1 MERYLGVSA
10 STPANATNAT
20 ATPEAASYVELVM
33 ERLAVVALLALVTLL
48 TAVVNGA
55 VIAAICTTRK
65 LHLPANYLICSLAVT
80 DFLVSVLVMPISIL
94 YITTETWLL
103 GPFVC
108 EAWLSVDMTCCTC
121 SILHLCV
128 IALDRYWAITKAIEY
143 ARKRTPRRAC
153 VMVAVVWVIS
163 IFITIPPLFWRQRG
177 DGTGPQQCIIEHDHV
192 GYTIYSTFGAFYIP
206 MTLIL
211 ILYSR
216 IYSAAKTLYQKRG
229 SSRHLSSRSTD
240 STNSLNHC
248 RVTHA
253 FCVSDVSNSDHTAE
267 LERNHV
273 AVRVPA
279 LDMET
284 PELDERNQ
292 ICTSRERKAARI
304 LGLILGAFILCWL
317 PFFLKEL
324 LVGLNVLSPSP
335 HVSDA
340 LTWLGY
346 INSLI
351 NPLLYTSFN
360 EDFKQAFKKLFRL
373 PSVVSRDSPSTSG
386 RTAIGRHVT
395 RCAYAAELEV
405 KMADEEAE
413 QDRSE
418 RSDPSSAL
426 NALTTRL
433 EALAA
438 ALKNSQESPE
448 ERASQYCYEFCQT
461 LVEYASLWRIEEEPL
476 PVLEVYIIALLSF
489 AQASPYL
496 STECEEVPVVLERL
510 SLGCAELLL
519 SLPRNIPDAL
529 WDRFRSS
536 VQIAHPLVQEKG
548 INNLMILS
556 AIAQEQGVWSNPT
569 LQGILTNDMPPQE
582 KVCEFLT
589 LEGQTLLRMRVKHLI
604 KESCVN
610 QAASLAKACAE
621 FSEFEEKGHF
631 KQMYLVCLCT
641 AAPQDVVMEELSRVD
656 CRDALEMICNL
667 EADGDEKAA
676 FTLCSGFLTRQILQE
691 DSYCAWQLTLFWGK
705 LLKRLETS
713 EQGFLDRC
721 RQMSFLSKTVF
732 HLLFFIKVIQ
742 SEMGKV
748 GLMTCVELC
757 IRALRLESCEGNT
770 KATVCKTISC
780 LLPSDLEVK
789 RACQLTEFL
798 LEPTVDSYYAVET
811 LYNEPDQKLDEE
823 DLPVPN
829 SLRCELLLVLKT
841 QWPFDPEFWNWKALK
856 RHCLGLMGEEA
867 SIVSSID
874 ELNDGDPEGLGE
886 ETGIF
891 SEEFKDVSQRFVD
904 ATNELN
910 EIADQKQKNREMKKL
925 REKGFVSARFR
936 NWQAYMQYCVLC
948 DKEFLGHRIVRH
960 AQTHF
965 KDGHYSCPICME
977 TFETR
982 ETLEPHVASHV
993 KLSCKERLAA
1003 MKTTKQLAN
1012 PKTAAP
1018 VIAALKAKSNENQ
1031 VRKTKT
1037 KNNSGGQS
1045 NKLSNGNANDSCEGN
1060 ICPVHSCRRGFKYF
1074 RNLVAHVKDHGDN
1087 EEAKRFLEMQSTKV
1101 VCQYCRRQFV
1111 SVDHLNDHLQMH
1123 CGTKPYI
1130 CIQVNCKAS
1139 FDSNAELIVHKKDHP
1154 VFKAK
1159 CMFPGCGKIFHEAY
1173 KLYDHEAQHYKTFTC
1188 KAPDCGKVFHSQ
1200 SELDLHAEG
1209 HVKKVEDQGTDSQS
1223 IQPAEP
1229 HPDHSNQKDQGSA
1242 QPGALSVTHLND
1254 NDTVSQV
1261 DRPSGMVIVKHS
1273 VENMLNSAFAV
1284 SAQEGTSKPEQQ
1296 HINPNP
1302 MHQINDHLGQ
1312 SAVGTHMPHPN
1323 QHRPEESLLEA
1334 LMSDSDPMPS
1344 TSSYQSVLEDFL
1356 PVPPTDGQL
1365 QTAESGATPI
1375 YNNNNDAFRQYNPNP
1390 LPPSQASYQS
1400 LYSSNATTP
1409 TQASHN
1415 ATPLVSLGQML
1426 PPVSQTLPLQMA
1438 SVPNNGQVLENKSV
1452 KPVDTNVVQVVKDKE
1467 RHKCPY
1473 ETCTRDYSSYRSVT
1487 KHMKAV
1493 HPDFYTEWK
1502 LAKKNNPKLR
1512 SLSVNGSRN
1521 SVVKPQQQLGQRVPG
1536 PVVQT
1541 QNPLG
1546 QPPTYPNNCTN
1557 PNYPS
1562 VSSHVAASPGHIR
1575 TSEMDNILDPIVLS
1589 QLGNGTNQPQMAAD
1603 HLWEPRNNSVHQ
1615 QQKCHSQ
1622 SMTQNM
1628 NTLSSSHFT
1637 HMNAASKDNAQ
1648 QRVINYTTLQPHNNP
1663 NVNPAPAQAECVQK
1677 LNGTSDDS
1685 RHSLGNLVPPQQVMS
1700 PNVVAA
1706 VNSVAEANL
1715 GSAQMSVL
1723 PSYTDN
1729 LSSSVPRDASAA
1741 YPQQTNNE
1749 SFSAITSTQSLVKLE
1764 RSGETAI
1771 GLPLPNNESHPSNG
1785 SSQSSQ
1791 SNTGKVSNVGENKKV
1806 KRSRRTKWPAI
1817 IKDGKFICCRCYREF
1832 QSPKSLGGHL
1842 SKRAHCKPFDE
1853 ADLTADLPSSFLDLL
1868 NSPHP
1873 ESSSYV
1879 SLPQPKG
1886 PLDPKLFPNVTF
1898 PQANGTYSSSDK
1910 QTGGVLKQSPLNL
1923 CASSGQEQQTVS
1935 NPCGP
1940 YAQSGRM
1947 SETSVIQH
1955 TGSVKHQ
1962 LQPSYSEMSNQLF
1975 NESVSDPLLSQLLA
1989 DDQSTSSLNSGSSD
2003 HISQI
2008 LQAETLNK
2016 MKDIKEKTTS
2026 SSASDLSN
2034 DGFLASMASLA
2045 QNLVSEKS
2053 VKERLREQILAGD
2066 FHKKSSLPRGSSVDS
2081 SCSQMSVASPVSGDP
2096 QRTSNLIQNAPQSE
2110 QQPVGNTAEV
2120 PAETISQFDDVSTD
2134 DDLIHTISSAFSGS
2148 AVNDQPNHTPVT
2160 KVDEVLEIQ
2169 KALEMLN
2176 LDRELSEVTTDVTVE
2191 SPAVNDEQPNKPES
2205 KELPSEIPSYVK
2217 PFACDANGCT
2227 YSAMTKDALFK
2238 HLVKLHNYTDDM
2250 LTQMKDQFNVAP
2262 FSCQKC
2268 SKSFTR
2274 NSNLKAHYMSVHNF
2288 SKEDIKKMKIR
2299 SQSNHRLPE
2308 GDRGSPCP
2316 VPEIPKSVKNTPLV
2330 DARQQQ
2336 NHVSSASGS
2345 IREDN
2350 VKISQR
2356 VTPSLVQQSA
2366 FASQG
2371 KSLAVGAPTVTPSN
2385 QMPLQPSVIVSGHSS
2400 VTPQMDQNAKGW
2412 FPTKSPVSGPT
2423 HVSPL
2428 KEILPIAPFTQ
2439 NPSAPV
2445 QALNQ
2450 PLDKKPKP
2458 PSKPRV
2464 AKPKE
2469 SPKKTKEKKSEVDD
2483 VFSPYRPYRC
2493 VHQGCVAAFTIQHN
2507 LILHYKAVHQSALP
2521 KFEVN
2526 SQDEQNEEEAE
2537 DKDRNEESDDK
2548 LDVEIKEVDEFRCQV
2563 KDCSCIFQSVPDLL
2577 QHYLLLH
2584 KLALEKAGAMMCSI
2598 NLGRFQCDQ
2607 PNCSETFTA
2616 FWKYINHVDQEHKET
2631 KISKVDPVEGMFRC
2645 PVEGCECAYS
2655 TRSNLL
2661 RHTMKKHQ
2669 DVYKRL
2675 LMNPREGKSGV
2686 KLGRPRK
2693 FEIDVVEKENR
2704 ETNKKPVKKVAVKK
2718 RKTCKNNWTKY
2729 GKPILKTQEEASA
2742 MCTKRLQLQYAC
2754 MIKGC
2759 ETVTSS
2765 ERNIMKHY
2773 LQHGLPKQYLEEQR
2787 SNFIYCKK
2795 IPRSKYKRIASR
2807 SDDTDHSEE
2816 SSIETTENEEV
2827 TEPGQSESEFSKPT
2841 SGKESTEDAD
2851 LSDEK
2856 PSTDTCSE
2864 ISVVVK
2870 RRRGRPRKGDR
2881 ESHKFLGP
2889 KRVTR
2894 LRTATS
2900 SAVNYVDLNSDSTS
2914 SSTTMTQEDASGQ
2927 NTPLSSFK
2935 PMGFEVSFLQFLQET
2950 KTSQKRKATVPLNGS
2965 ARKKTMFHLKTATV
2979 VCKRADANLHSREVL
2994 KLVEFKNP
3002 QKLTSLGN
3010 VTFEVQKVF
3019 SGVFEILL
3027 KQLHEM
3033 RPTVILR
3040 KEN

>member
-1 MERYLGVSA
+1 
-10 STPANATNAT
+10 
-20 ATPEAASYVELVM
+20 
-33 ERLAVVALLALVTLL
+33 
-48 TAVVNGA
+48 
-55 VIAAICTTRK
+55 
-65 LHLPANYLICSLAVT
+65 
-80 DFLVSVLVMPISIL
+80 
-94 YITTETWLL
+94 
-103 GPFVC
+103 
-108 EAWLSVDMTCCTC
+108 
-121 SILHLCV
+121 
-128 IALDRYWAITKAIEY
+128 
-143 ARKRTPRRAC
+143 
-153 VMVAVVWVIS
+153 
-163 IFITIPPLFWRQRG
+163 
-177 DGTGPQQCIIEHDHV
+177 
-192 GYTIYSTFGAFYIP
+192 
-206 MTLIL
+206 
-211 ILYSR
+211 
-216 IYSAAKTLYQKRG
+216 
-229 SSRHLSSRSTD
+229 
-240 STNSLNHC
+240 
-248 RVTHA
+248 
-253 FCVSDVSNSDHTAE
+253 
-267 LERNHV
+267 
-273 AVRVPA
+273 
-279 LDMET
+279 
-284 PELDERNQ
+284 
-292 ICTSRERKAARI
+292 
-304 LGLILGAFILCWL
+304 
-317 PFFLKEL
+317 
-324 LVGLNVLSPSP
+324 
-335 HVSDA
+335 
-340 LTWLGY
+340 
-346 INSLI
+346 
-351 NPLLYTSFN
+351 
-360 EDFKQAFKKLFRL
+360 
-373 PSVVSRDSPSTSG
+373 
-386 RTAIGRHVT
+386 
-395 RCAYAAELEV
+395 
-405 KMADEEAE
+405 MADEEAE
-413 QDRSE
+413 QDRNE

-438 ALKNSQESPE
+438 ALKNSQESPD

-476 PVLEVYIIALLSF
+476 PVLDVYIIALLSF

-496 STECEEVPVVLERL
+496 STQCEEVPVVLERL
-510 SLGCAELLL
+510 SLSCAELLL
-519 SLPRNIPDAL
+519 SLPRNVPDAL

-536 VQIAHPLVQEKG
+536 VQIAHPLGQEKG
-548 INNLMILS
+548 VSNLMILS
-556 AIAQEQGVWSNPT
+556 NIAREQGVWTNPT
-569 LQGILTNDMPPQE
+569 LQGILRNDMPPQE
-582 KVCEFLT
+582 KVCEFLA

-604 KESCVN
+604 KESLVD

-742 SEMGKV
+742 SEIGKA
-748 GLMTCVELC
+748 GLSTCVEIC
-757 IRALRLESCEGNT
+757 IRALRLESCEGT
-770 KATVCKTISC
+770 TTATVCKTLSC
-780 LLPSDLEVK
+780 LLPSDLEIK

-829 SLRCELLLVLKT
+829 SLRCEVLLVLKT

-904 ATNELN
+904 TTNELN

-965 KDGHYSCPICME
+965 KDGRYTCPICME

-1018 VIAALKAKSNENQ
+1018 VIAALKAKSSENQ

-1045 NKLSNGNANDSCEGN
+1045 NKLSNGDASDSCEGN
-1060 ICPVHSCRRGFKYF
+1060 SCPVQSCRRGFKYF

-1130 CIQVNCKAS
+1130 CIQLNCKAS
-1139 FDSNAELIVHKKDHP
+1139 FDSNAELIIHKKDHP

-1188 KAPDCGKVFHSQ
+1188 RAPDCGKVFHSQ

-1209 HVKKVEDQGTDSQS
+1209 HVKKVEGQGTDSPS

-1229 HPDHSNQKDQGSA
+1229 HPDHSNQKDQPDS
-1242 QPGALSVTHLND
+1242 LSVTNLND
-1254 NDTVSQV
+1254 NSTDSQV
-1261 DRPSGMVIVKHS
+1261 DRPSGMVIKHS
-1273 VENMLNSAFAV
+1273 VENMINDAFTV
-1284 SAQEGTSKPEQQ
+1284 SAQDGTSKPEQQ
-1296 HINPNP
+1296 PTNPI
-1302 MHQINDHLGQ
+1302 HQINDHLGQ
-1312 SAVGTHMPHPN
+1312 SAVSTHVPHPN

-1365 QTAESGATPI
+1365 QTVDSGATPL
-1375 YNNNNDAFRQYNPNP
+1375 YNNNNEAFRQYNPNP

-1400 LYSSNATTP
+1400 LYNNNMATP

-1426 PPVSQTLPLQMA
+1426 PPVSQTLPLKITSM
-1438 SVPNNGQVLENKSV
+1438 PNNGQVLENKSV
-1452 KPVDTNVVQVVKDKE
+1452 KPVDTNIVQVVKDKE

-1502 LAKKNNPKLR
+1502 LAKKNNPTSR
-1512 SLSVNGSRN
+1512 SVNGGRN
-1521 SVVKPQQQLGQRVPG
+1521 SVKPKQQLAQRVLG

-1541 QNPLG
+1541 QNPLC
-1546 QPPTYPNNCTN
+1546 QPSPYPNNCTN
-1557 PNYPS
+1557 TNYPS
-1562 VSSHVAASPGHIR
+1562 VSSHVAASPAHIR

-1589 QLGNGTNQPQMAAD
+1589 QLGNGTNQPQMPAD
-1603 HLWEPRNNSVHQ
+1603 HLWDPRNNSVHQ
-1615 QQKCHSQ
+1615 QQTCHSQ
-1622 SMTQNM
+1622 SMTQN
-1628 NTLSSSHFT
+1628 TLSSSHFP
-1637 HMNAASKDNAQ
+1637 HMSAASSDNAQ
-1648 QRVINYTTLQPHNNP
+1648 HRVINYSTLQLHNNP
-1663 NVNPAPAQAECVQK
+1663 NVNPAPAQADSVKK
-1677 LNGTSDDS
+1677 LNGISDDS
-1685 RHSLGNLVPPQQVMS
+1685 LHSLGNLISPQQVMS

-1723 PSYTDN
+1723 PSYVDN
-1729 LSSSVPRDASAA
+1729 LNSSVPRDASAA

-1764 RSGETAI
+1764 GSGETTI
-1771 GLPLPNNESHPSNG
+1771 GLPLVKNEAAPSNG
-1785 SSQSSQ
+1785 SSPSSQ
-1791 SNTGKVSNVGENKKV
+1791 SNTGNVSNVGENKKV

-1817 IKDGKFICCRCYREF
+1817 IKDGKWICSRCYREF

-1842 SKRAHCKPFDE
+1842 SKRAYCKSFDE

-1873 ESSSYV
+1873 ASTSYMN
-1879 SLPQPKG
+1879 LPQPKG

-1898 PQANGTYSSSDK
+1898 PQANGTYTSNDK
-1910 QTGGVLKQSPLNL
+1910 QKGGVLKQSLSNL

-1962 LQPSYSEMSNQLF
+1962 LPANYSEMSNQLF
-1975 NESVSDPLLSQLLA
+1975 NESVRDPLLSQLLA
-1989 DDQSTSSLNSGSSD
+1989 DDRSTSSLNSGSSD
-2003 HISQI
+2003 HVSQI
-2008 LQAETLNK
+2008 FQAETLNDI
-2016 MKDIKEKTTS
+2016 KDIKEKTTNS
-2026 SSASDLSN
+2026 NSSDLSN

-2096 QRTSNLIQNAPQSE
+2096 QRTANLIQNAAQSD
-2110 QQPVGNTAEV
+2110 QQPVGNAAEV
-2120 PAETISQFDDVSTD
+2120 SLETLSQFDDVSTD
-2134 DDLIHTISSAFSGS
+2134 DSLINTISSAFSGS

-2169 KALEMLN
+2169 KALEKLD
-2176 LDRELSEVTTDVTVE
+2176 LDREISEVTTTVE
-2191 SPAVNDEQPNKPES
+2191 SPAVSVEQPKKPES
-2205 KELPSEIPSYVK
+2205 KDLPAAIPTYVK

-2238 HLVKLHNYTDDM
+2238 HLVKLHNYTDEM

-2262 FSCQKC
+2262 FNCQKC
-2268 SKSFTR
+2268 SKAFTR
-2274 NSNLKAHYMSVHNF
+2274 NSNLKAHYVSVHNF
-2288 SKEDIKKMKIR
+2288 TQEEIKKMKFK
-2299 SQSNHRLPE
+2299 SPSNHRLLE
-2308 GDRGSPCP
+2308 SDRGSPCP

-2336 NHVSSASGS
+2336 NHVTCSSGS
-2345 IREDN
+2345 ARENN
-2350 VKISQR
+2350 VKTSR
-2356 VTPSLVQQSA
+2356 CVTPSLIQQSA
-2366 FASQG
+2366 FVSQG
-2371 KSLAVGAPTVTPSN
+2371 KSLEVGTPTVTLPN
-2385 QMPLQPSVIVSGHSS
+2385 QTPFQPSVIVAGRSS
-2400 VTPQMDQNAKGW
+2400 VTPRVDKKAKVW
-2412 FPTKSPVSGPT
+2412 VPTTSPVSGPT
-2423 HVSPL
+2423 HASPL
-2428 KEILPIAPFTQ
+2428 KEILPTAPFTQ

-2445 QALNQ
+2445 QALSQ
-2450 PLDKKPKP
+2450 SLDKKPKP

-2469 SPKKTKEKKSEVDD
+2469 SPKKTKEKKSETDD

-2507 LILHYKAVHQSALP
+2507 LILHYKAVHQSELP

-2537 DKDRNEESDDK
+2537 DKDRNEQNDDK
-2548 LDVEIKEVDEFRCQV
+2548 LDGDVKEVDEFRCQV

-2577 QHYLLLH
+2577 QHYLMLH
-2584 KLALEKAGAMMCSI
+2584 KLPLEKAGAMMCSI

-2631 KISKVDPVEGMFRC
+2631 TISKVDPVEGMFRC

-2693 FEIDVVEKENR
+2693 YEIEVVEKENR
-2704 ETNKKPVKKVAVKK
+2704 ETNKKPVKKLPVKK
-2718 RKTCKNNWTKY
+2718 RKPTKNSWTKY
-2729 GKPILKTQEEASA
+2729 GKPLLKTQEEASA

-2795 IPRSKYKRIASR
+2795 IPRSRYKRIAPR
-2807 SDDTDHSEE
+2807 SDDTENSEE
-2816 SSIETTENEEV
+2816 SSIETTENE
-2827 TEPGQSESEFSKPT
+2827 PNQSESEFSKPT

-2851 LSDEK
+2851 VSDGK

-2870 RRRGRPRKGDR
+2870 RRRGRPRKG
-2881 ESHKFLGP
+2881 ESGSKKSLGP

-2894 LRTATS
+2894 LRTSRS
-2900 SAVNYVDLNSDSTS
+2900 SAVNYVDLNSDSMS
-2914 SSTTMTQEDASGQ
+2914 SSTTVTQEDGSGQ

-2935 PMGFEVSFLQFLQET
+2935 PMGFEVSFLQFLQES
-2950 KTSQKRKATVPLNGS
+2950 KTSQKRKATVPLNGN
-2965 ARKKTMFHLKTATV
+2965 ARKKTTFHLKTATV

>member
-1 MERYLGVSA
+1 M
-10 STPANATNAT
+10 T
-20 ATPEAASYVELVM
+20 
-33 ERLAVVALLALVTLL
+33 
-48 TAVVNGA
+48 
-55 VIAAICTTRK
+55 
-65 LHLPANYLICSLAVT
+65 H
-80 DFLVSVLVMPISIL
+80 SV
-94 YITTETWLL
+94 
-103 GPFVC
+103 
-108 EAWLSVDMTCCTC
+108 
-121 SILHLCV
+121 
-128 IALDRYWAITKAIEY
+128 
-143 ARKRTPRRAC
+143 
-153 VMVAVVWVIS
+153 
-163 IFITIPPLFWRQRG
+163 
-177 DGTGPQQCIIEHDHV
+177 
-192 GYTIYSTFGAFYIP
+192 
-206 MTLIL
+206 
-211 ILYSR
+211 
-216 IYSAAKTLYQKRG
+216 G
-229 SSRHLSSRSTD
+229 S
-240 STNSLNHC
+240 
-248 RVTHA
+248 
-253 FCVSDVSNSDHTAE
+253 
-267 LERNHV
+267 
-273 AVRVPA
+273 
-279 LDMET
+279 
-284 PELDERNQ
+284 
-292 ICTSRERKAARI
+292 
-304 LGLILGAFILCWL
+304 
-317 PFFLKEL
+317 
-324 LVGLNVLSPSP
+324 
-335 HVSDA
+335 
-340 LTWLGY
+340 
-346 INSLI
+346 
-351 NPLLYTSFN
+351 
-360 EDFKQAFKKLFRL
+360 
-373 PSVVSRDSPSTSG
+373 
-386 RTAIGRHVT
+386 HVT

-413 QDRSE
+413 QERGE

-433 EALAA
+433 EDIAA
-438 ALKNSQESPE
+438 ALKNSQVSPD

-461 LVEYASLWRIEEEPL
+461 LVESVSLWRIEDEPL
-476 PVLEVYIIALLSF
+476 SVLDVYVTALMSF

-496 STECEEVPVVLERL
+496 STRCEEVPVLLDRL
-510 SLGCAELLL
+510 SLSCAELLL

-536 VQIAHPLVQEKG
+536 VQVVHPLVQEKE

-556 AIAQEQGVWSNPT
+556 SIAREQGVWSNPT
-569 LQGILTNDMPPQE
+569 LQGILTNNMPPQE
-582 KVCEFLT
+582 KVREFLAV
-589 LEGQTLLRMRVKHLI
+589 EGPALLRMRLKHLI
-604 KESCVN
+604 KESCVD

-621 FSEFEEKGHF
+621 LSEFEEKGHF
-631 KQMYLVCLCT
+631 RQMYLVCLCT

-676 FTLCSGFLTRQILQE
+676 FTLCSGFLTSQILQE

-721 RQMSFLSKTVF
+721 RQISFLSKTVF

-742 SEMGKV
+742 SEMDKA
-748 GLMTCVELC
+748 GLSTCVELC

-874 ELNDGDPEGLGE
+874 ELNDGEPEGLGGD
-886 ETGIF
+886 TSIF
-891 SEEFKDVSQRFVD
+891 SEEFKEVSQRFVD

-910 EIADQKQKNREMKKL
+910 EIEDQRQKNKELKKL

-965 KDGHYSCPICME
+965 KDGCYTCPICTE

-1003 MKTTKQLAN
+1003 MKTSKQLAN

-1018 VIAALKAKSNENQ
+1018 VIAALKAKSSENQ

-1037 KNNSGGQS
+1037 KNNCSGQY
-1045 NKLSNGNANDSCEGN
+1045 NKLSNGDANVSCEGN

-1130 CIQVNCKAS
+1130 CIQLNCKAS
-1139 FDSNAELIVHKKDHP
+1139 FDSNTELIVHKKDHP

-1159 CMFPGCGKIFHEAY
+1159 CMFPGCGKIFHETY

-1209 HVKKVEDQGTDSQS
+1209 HVTKVEGQGTDSQS

-1229 HPDHSNQKDQGSA
+1229 HPDHSNLIDQGCA
-1242 QPGALSVTHLND
+1242 NPGSLSVTHLND
-1254 NDTVSQV
+1254 NSTDSQV
-1261 DRPSGMVIVKHS
+1261 DGPSGMVIKHS
-1273 VENMLNSAFAV
+1273 VENMLSSAFTV
-1284 SAQEGTSKPEQQ
+1284 SDQECVNPGTSKPEQQ
-1296 HINPNP
+1296 HIHQPIP
-1302 MHQINDHLGQ
+1302 QINDHL
-1312 SAVGTHMPHPN
+1312 SAVGPHMPHLN
-1323 QHRPEESLLEA
+1323 QPRPEESLLKT

-1344 TSSYQSVLEDFL
+1344 TSSYKSVLEDFL
-1356 PVPPTDGQL
+1356 PVPPADGQL
-1365 QTAESGATPI
+1365 QTVDSGAAPL
-1375 YNNNNDAFRQYNPNP
+1375 YNNSNELFRQYNPNP
-1390 LPPSQASYQS
+1390 LPPVQASYQS
-1400 LYSSNATTP
+1400 LYSSDMTTP
-1409 TQASHN
+1409 TPASHN

-1426 PPVSQTLPLQMA
+1426 PPVSQTLPPLIA

-1452 KPVDTNVVQVVKDKE
+1452 RPVDTDIIQDKE
-1467 RHKCPY
+1467 RHKCPH
-1473 ETCTRDYSSYRSVT
+1473 ESCTRDYSSYRSVT
-1487 KHMKAV
+1487 KHMRAV
-1493 HPDFYTEWK
+1493 HPDFYTQWK
-1502 LAKKNNPKLR
+1502 LARKKNVGVKSKIR
-1512 SLSVNGSRN
+1512 SVSVNGSRN
-1521 SVVKPQQQLGQRVPG
+1521 TVVKPQIQLGQRVPG
-1536 PVVQT
+1536 PGVQT
-1541 QNPLG
+1541 QNPLV
-1546 QPPTYPNNCTN
+1546 QPAPYTSNCTN

-1562 VSSHVAASPGHIR
+1562 VSSHVTASPGHIR
-1575 TSEMDNILDPIVLS
+1575 TNEMDNILDPIVLS
-1589 QLGNGTNQPQMAAD
+1589 HLGNGTNQPQMAAD
-1603 HLWEPRNNSVHQ
+1603 HLWDPRNNSVLQ
-1615 QQKCHSQ
+1615 QQTCHSQ
-1622 SMTQNM
+1622 SVTQNM
-1628 NTLSSSHFT
+1628 NALPSSHFP
-1637 HMNAASKDNAQ
+1637 HLNAASSDGAQ
-1648 QRVINYTTLQPHNNP
+1648 QRVMSYTTLQPNNNP
-1663 NVNPAPAQAECVQK
+1663 NVNPAPAQADSAQT
-1677 LNGTSDDS
+1677 LNGTSGGS
-1685 RHSLGNLVPPQQVMS
+1685 LHSLCDLIPPQQVMS
-1700 PNVVAA
+1700 PNAPI
-1706 VNSVAEANL
+1706 NSVAETNL

-1723 PSYTDN
+1723 SSYTDN
-1729 LSSSVPRDASAA
+1729 LNNSVPRDSPAD
-1741 YPQQTNNE
+1741 YLQQTNNGL
-1749 SFSAITSTQSLVKLE
+1749 FSAVVKLE
-1764 RSGETAI
+1764 RSGETAV
-1771 GLPLPNNESHPSNG
+1771 GLPLPNNEIPPSNV
-1785 SSQSSQ
+1785 SSPSSQ
-1791 SNTGKVSNVGENKKV
+1791 SNTGNVSNDGGKKRV
-1806 KRSRRTKWPAI
+1806 KRSSRTKWPAI
-1817 IKDGKFICCRCYREF
+1817 IKDGKFICRRCYREF

-1842 SKRAHCKPFDE
+1842 SKRVHCKPFDE
-1853 ADLTADLPSSFLDLL
+1853 TDLTADLPSSFLDLL

-1873 ESSSYV
+1873 TSSSYV
-1879 SLPQPKG
+1879 NLTQPKG

-1898 PQANGTYSSSDK
+1898 PQANGTYASNDK
-1910 QTGGVLKQSPLNL
+1910 QTGGVLKQSPSNL
-1923 CASSGQEQQTVS
+1923 CVSSGQEQQTVS
-1935 NPCGP
+1935 IPCDP
-1940 YAQSGRM
+1940 YTQSSRI

-1955 TGSVKHQ
+1955 TASVKHQ
-1962 LQPSYSEMSNQLF
+1962 LKVTGYSEMSEPLF

-1989 DDQSTSSLNSGSSD
+1989 DDQSTSSLNSGFSD
-2003 HISQI
+2003 HVSQI
-2008 LQAETLNK
+2008 HQTETSNK
-2016 MKDIKEKTTS
+2016 MKEIKEKTPNS
-2026 SSASDLSN
+2026 NASDLSN
-2034 DGFLASMASLA
+2034 DGLLAAMASLA
-2045 QNLVSEKS
+2045 QNLGSEKS

-2066 FHKKSSLPRGSSVDS
+2066 LHKKSSMPRGSSVDS

-2096 QRTSNLIQNAPQSE
+2096 QRISNLNQNESQSE
-2110 QQPVGNTAEV
+2110 QLLAGNTAEGPV
-2120 PAETISQFDDVSTD
+2120 DAVSQLDDISPDDG
-2134 DDLIHTISSAFSGS
+2134 LIHTISSVFSGS
-2148 AVNDQPNHTPVT
+2148 VGNDQPNHTPIT
-2160 KVDEVLEIQ
+2160 RDDEVLEIQ
-2169 KALEMLN
+2169 KALEKLD
-2176 LDRELSEVTTDVTVE
+2176 LDREISEVTRTVD
-2191 SPAVNDEQPNKPES
+2191 SPVVNDEPLNKPES
-2205 KELPSEIPSYVK
+2205 KDLQIKLPSYAK
-2217 PFACDANGCT
+2217 PFACDANGCN

-2274 NSNLKAHYMSVHNF
+2274 NSNLKAHYLTVHNF
-2288 SKEDIKKMKIR
+2288 SQEDIKKMKMK

-2308 GDRGSPCP
+2308 SARGSPCP
-2316 VPEIPKSVKNTPLV
+2316 VPDNPSSVKNTKLV
-2330 DARQQQ
+2330 DACQQQ
-2336 NHVSSASGS
+2336 KRVKSASGS
-2345 IREDN
+2345 IKKEN
-2350 VKISQR
+2350 VKTSRCI
-2356 VTPSLVQQSA
+2356 TPSLVQKSSFVSQS
-2366 FASQG
+2366 
-2371 KSLAVGAPTVTPSN
+2371 KSLAMETPPVTPQN
-2385 QMPLQPSVIVSGHSS
+2385 QMPIQPSVIVSGCSS
-2400 VTPQMDQNAKGW
+2400 VTPRMDQNAKGW
-2412 FPTKSPVSGPT
+2412 FSTKSPDSGPT

-2428 KEILPIAPFTQ
+2428 KEILPIASFTQ
-2439 NPSAPV
+2439 KPSAPV
-2445 QALNQ
+2445 QTQNQ
-2450 PLDKKPKP
+2450 SFDKKPKT

-2469 SPKKTKEKKSEVDD
+2469 SPKKTKERKSESDD
-2483 VFSPYRPYRC
+2483 IFSPYRPYRC

-2521 KFEVN
+2521 KFEV
-2526 SQDEQNEEEAE
+2526 SGQEEQNEDEAE
-2537 DKDRNEESDDK
+2537 DKDRSEESDEK
-2548 LDVEIKEVDEFRCQV
+2548 LDMDIKEVDEFRCQV

-2577 QHYLLLH
+2577 QHYLQLH
-2584 KLALEKAGAMMCSI
+2584 KLTLEKAGAMMCSI

-2616 FWKYINHVDQEHKET
+2616 FWKYINHVDQEHKQIEL
-2631 KISKVDPVEGMFRC
+2631 SKVDPIEGMFRC
-2645 PVEGCECAYS
+2645 PLEGCECAYS

-2693 FEIDVVEKENR
+2693 YEIDVVEKENR
-2704 ETNKKPVKKVAVKK
+2704 ETNKKPVKKGVVKK
-2718 RKTCKNNWTKY
+2718 KKVNKNNWTKY

-2787 SNFIYCKK
+2787 SNFIYCKR
-2795 IPRSKYKRIASR
+2795 IPRSRYKRIASR
-2807 SDDTDHSEE
+2807 SDDTDNSEE

-2827 TEPGQSESEFSKPT
+2827 AEPGQSESEFSKPT
-2841 SGKESTEDAD
+2841 SEKESTEDAD
-2851 LSDEK
+2851 LSDSK

-2870 RRRGRPRKGDR
+2870 RRRGRPRKGER
-2881 ESHKFLGP
+2881 ESNKSLGP

-2894 LRTATS
+2894 LRTARS
-2900 SAVNYVDLNSDSTS
+2900 SAVSYVDLNSDSTS
-2914 SSTTMTQEDASGQ
+2914 SSTTMAQEDASGQ

-2935 PMGFEVSFLQFLQET
+2935 PMGFEVSFLQFLQES
-2950 KTSQKRKATVPLNGS
+2950 KTSQKRKATVPLNGN
-2965 ARKKTMFHLKTATV
+2965 ARKKATTFHLKTATV
-2979 VCKRADANLHSREVL
+2979 VCKRSDALLHSREVL
-2994 KLVEFKNP
+2994 QLVEFKNP
-3002 QKLTSLGN
+3002 QKLTSLSN
-3010 VTFEVQKVF
+3010 ITFEVQRVF
-3019 SGVFEILL
+3019 SGVYEILL

-3033 RPTVILR
+3033 RPTVILH
-3040 KEN
+3040 KED

>member
-1 MERYLGVSA
+1 
-10 STPANATNAT
+10 
-20 ATPEAASYVELVM
+20 
-33 ERLAVVALLALVTLL
+33 
-48 TAVVNGA
+48 
-55 VIAAICTTRK
+55 
-65 LHLPANYLICSLAVT
+65 
-80 DFLVSVLVMPISIL
+80 
-94 YITTETWLL
+94 
-103 GPFVC
+103 
-108 EAWLSVDMTCCTC
+108 
-121 SILHLCV
+121 
-128 IALDRYWAITKAIEY
+128 
-143 ARKRTPRRAC
+143 
-153 VMVAVVWVIS
+153 
-163 IFITIPPLFWRQRG
+163 
-177 DGTGPQQCIIEHDHV
+177 
-192 GYTIYSTFGAFYIP
+192 
-206 MTLIL
+206 
-211 ILYSR
+211 
-216 IYSAAKTLYQKRG
+216 
-229 SSRHLSSRSTD
+229 
-240 STNSLNHC
+240 
-248 RVTHA
+248 
-253 FCVSDVSNSDHTAE
+253 
-267 LERNHV
+267 
-273 AVRVPA
+273 
-279 LDMET
+279 
-284 PELDERNQ
+284 
-292 ICTSRERKAARI
+292 
-304 LGLILGAFILCWL
+304 
-317 PFFLKEL
+317 
-324 LVGLNVLSPSP
+324 
-335 HVSDA
+335 
-340 LTWLGY
+340 
-346 INSLI
+346 
-351 NPLLYTSFN
+351 
-360 EDFKQAFKKLFRL
+360 
-373 PSVVSRDSPSTSG
+373 
-386 RTAIGRHVT
+386 
-395 RCAYAAELEV
+395 
-405 KMADEEAE
+405 MADEEAE
-413 QDRSE
+413 QE
-418 RSDPSSAL
+418 RGERGDPSSAL

-433 EALAA
+433 EDIAA
-438 ALKNSQESPE
+438 ALKNSQDSPD

-489 AQASPYL
+489 AQASPHL
-496 STECEEVPVVLERL
+496 STQCEAVPVLLERL
-510 SLGCAELLL
+510 SLSCAELLL

-536 VQIAHPLVQEKG
+536 VQIAHPLVQEKR
-548 INNLMILS
+548 ISNLMILS
-556 AIAQEQGVWSNPT
+556 TIAREQGVWSNPT
-569 LQGILTNDMPPQE
+569 LQGILTNHMPPQE
-582 KVCEFLT
+582 KVREFLT

-604 KESCVN
+604 KESRVD

-621 FSEFEEKGHF
+621 LSEFEEKGHF
-631 KQMYLVCLCT
+631 KQMFLACLCT
-641 AAPQDVVMEELSRVD
+641 AAPQDVVMQELSRVD

-691 DSYCAWQLTLFWGK
+691 DSYCAWELTLFWGK
-705 LLKRLETS
+705 LLKRLESS

-742 SEMGKV
+742 SEMDKA
-748 GLMTCVELC
+748 GLSTCVELC
-757 IRALRLESCEGNT
+757 IRALRLESCEGST

-874 ELNDGDPEGLGE
+874 ELNDGDPEGLGG
-886 ETGIF
+886 ETSIF
-891 SEEFKDVSQRFVD
+891 SEEFKEVSQRFVD

-910 EIADQKQKNREMKKL
+910 EIADQRQKNKELKKL

-965 KDGHYSCPICME
+965 KDGRYTCPICIE

-1003 MKTTKQLAN
+1003 MKTSKQLAN

-1018 VIAALKAKSNENQ
+1018 VIAALKAKSSENQ

-1045 NKLSNGNANDSCEGN
+1045 NKLSNGDANDSECLDFKGGCEGN
-1060 ICPVHSCRRGFKYF
+1060 VCPVHSCRRGFKYF

-1130 CIQVNCKAS
+1130 CIQLNCKAS
-1139 FDSNAELIVHKKDHP
+1139 FDSNTELIVHKKNHP

-1159 CMFPGCGKIFHEAY
+1159 CMFPGCGKIFHETY

-1209 HVKKVEDQGTDSQS
+1209 HVTKVEGQCTDSQS
-1223 IQPAEP
+1223 VQPAEP
-1229 HPDHSNQKDQGSA
+1229 HPDHSDPNDQGCA
-1242 QPGALSVTHLND
+1242 QIGSLSVTHLND
-1254 NDTVSQV
+1254 NGTGSPV
-1261 DRPSGMVIVKHS
+1261 DHPSSMVIVKHS

-1284 SAQEGTSKPEQQ
+1284 SDQECVHSGTSKPEQQ
-1296 HINPNP
+1296 HIHQHIP
-1302 MHQINDHLGQ
+1302 QINDHLGQ
-1312 SAVGTHMPHPN
+1312 SAVGTHMPHLN

-1334 LMSDSDPMPS
+1334 FMSDSDPMPS
-1344 TSSYQSVLEDFL
+1344 TSSYHSVLEDFL
-1356 PVPPTDGQL
+1356 PVPPSDGQL
-1365 QTAESGATPI
+1365 QTVDSSATPL
-1375 YNNNNDAFRQYNPNP
+1375 YNNNNELFGHYNPNP
-1390 LPPSQASYQS
+1390 LPPVQASYQR
-1400 LYSSNATTP
+1400 LYSSNMTTP

-1452 KPVDTNVVQVVKDKE
+1452 KPVDTNIAQVVKDKE
-1467 RHKCPY
+1467 RHKCPH
-1473 ETCTRDYSSYRSVT
+1473 ESCTRDYSSYRSVT
-1487 KHMKAV
+1487 KHMRAV
-1493 HPDFYTEWK
+1493 HPDFYTQWK
-1502 LAKKNNPKLR
+1502 LARKNNAVVKSTLR
-1512 SLSVNGSRN
+1512 SVSVNGSHN
-1521 SVVKPQQQLGQRVPG
+1521 SVVKPQHQLGQRVPG
-1536 PVVQT
+1536 PSVQT
-1541 QNPLG
+1541 QNPLV
-1546 QPPTYPNNCTN
+1546 QPPLYPNNCTN

-1562 VSSHVAASPGHIR
+1562 VSSHVTASPGHIR
-1575 TSEMDNILDPIVLS
+1575 TNEMDNILDPIVLS
-1589 QLGNGTNQPQMAAD
+1589 QLGNGTNQPQIAAD
-1603 HLWEPRNNSVHQ
+1603 HLWDPRNNSVLQ
-1615 QQKCHSQ
+1615 QQTCHSQ
-1622 SMTQNM
+1622 SVTQNM
-1628 NTLSSSHFT
+1628 NTLPSSHFT
-1637 HMNAASKDNAQ
+1637 HVNAASSDNAQ
-1648 QRVINYTTLQPHNNP
+1648 QRVMSYTTLQPHNNP
-1663 NVNPAPAQAECVQK
+1663 NVNPAPAQVDSVQT
-1677 LNGTSDDS
+1677 LNGTSGDS
-1685 RHSLGNLVPPQQVMS
+1685 LHSLGNLIPPQQVMN
-1700 PNVVAA
+1700 PNVA
-1706 VNSVAEANL
+1706 VNSVAETNL

-1729 LSSSVPRDASAA
+1729 LNNSVPRDSPAD
-1741 YPQQTNNE
+1741 YLQQTNNE
-1749 SFSAITSTQSLVKLE
+1749 SFSAVKLE
-1764 RSGETAI
+1764 RSGETSL
-1771 GLPLPNNESHPSNG
+1771 GLPLPNNEIPPSNG
-1785 SSQSSQ
+1785 SSPSSQ
-1791 SNTGKVSNVGENKKV
+1791 SNTGNVSNDGGKKKV

-1817 IKDGKFICCRCYREF
+1817 IKDGKFICRRCFREF

-1842 SKRAHCKPFDE
+1842 SKRAYCKSFDE

-1873 ESSSYV
+1873 TSSSYV
-1879 SLPQPKG
+1879 NLPQPKG

-1898 PQANGTYSSSDK
+1898 PQANGTYTSNDK
-1910 QTGGVLKQSPLNL
+1910 HTGGVLKQSPSNL
-1923 CASSGQEQQTVS
+1923 CESSGQELQTVS
-1935 NPCGP
+1935 NLCGP
-1940 YAQSGRM
+1940 YAQSSRM

-1955 TGSVKHQ
+1955 TGSVKLQ
-1962 LQPSYSEMSNQLF
+1962 LQASYSDMSDPLY
-1975 NESVSDPLLSQLLA
+1975 NESVHDPLLSQLLA
-1989 DDQSTSSLNSGSSD
+1989 DDQSTSSLNSGFSD
-2003 HISQI
+2003 HVSQI
-2008 LQAETLNK
+2008 LQAETSNK
-2016 MKDIKEKTTS
+2016 MKEIKEKTPNS
-2026 SSASDLSN
+2026 NASDLSN
-2034 DGFLASMASLA
+2034 DGLLAAMASLA

-2066 FHKKSSLPRGSSVDS
+2066 LHKKSSLPCGSSVDS

-2096 QRTSNLIQNAPQSE
+2096 QRISNFIQNASQSE
-2110 QQPVGNTAEV
+2110 AQPAGNIAEV
-2120 PAETISQFDDVSTD
+2120 SVESVSQLDDVSPD
-2134 DDLIHTISSAFSGS
+2134 DGLIRTISSVFSGS
-2148 AVNDQPNHTPVT
+2148 AGNDQPNHTPIT
-2160 KVDEVLEIQ
+2160 REDEVLEIQ
-2169 KALEMLN
+2169 KALEKLD
-2176 LDRELSEVTTDVTVE
+2176 LDREISEVTRTVA
-2191 SPAVNDEQPNKPES
+2191 SPVVNDEQLNKPES
-2205 KELPSEIPSYVK
+2205 KDLPVELPSYVK
-2217 PFACDANGCT
+2217 PFACDKNGCN

-2274 NSNLKAHYMSVHNF
+2274 NSNLKAHYLTVHNF
-2288 SKEDIKKMKIR
+2288 SQEDIKKMKIKSR
-2299 SQSNHRLPE
+2299 SNHRLP
-2308 GDRGSPCP
+2308 GSDRGSPCP
-2316 VPEIPKSVKNTPLV
+2316 VPEIPNSVKNTQLV
-2330 DARQQQ
+2330 NARQQQ
-2336 NHVSSASGS
+2336 KHVKCASDS
-2345 IREDN
+2345 IKKDH
-2350 VKISQR
+2350 VKISR
-2356 VTPSLVQQSA
+2356 CITPSLVKQSS
-2366 FASQG
+2366 FVSQG
-2371 KSLAVGAPTVTPSN
+2371 KSLAMGTTTVTPQN
-2385 QMPLQPSVIVSGHSS
+2385 QMPFQPSVIVSGCSS
-2400 VTPQMDQNAKGW
+2400 VTPKMDQNAKGW
-2412 FPTKSPVSGPT
+2412 FSTKSPDSGPT

-2428 KEILPIAPFTQ
+2428 KEILPIAPFPQ

-2445 QALNQ
+2445 QTQNQ
-2450 PLDKKPKP
+2450 SLDKRPKP

-2464 AKPKE
+2464 AKPRE
-2469 SPKKTKEKKSEVDD
+2469 SPKKSKEKKSEADD
-2483 VFSPYRPYRC
+2483 IFSPYRPYRC

-2507 LILHYKAVHQSALP
+2507 LILHYKAVHQSELP

-2548 LDVEIKEVDEFRCQV
+2548 LDMDIKEVDEFRCQV

-2577 QHYLLLH
+2577 QHYLQLH
-2584 KLALEKAGAMMCSI
+2584 KLTLEKAGAIMCSI

-2607 PNCSETFTA
+2607 PDCSETFTA
-2616 FWKYINHVDQEHKET
+2616 FWKYIGHVDQEHKET
-2631 KISKVDPVEGMFRC
+2631 QLSKVDPVEGMFRC
-2645 PVEGCECAYS
+2645 PMEGCECAYS

-2693 FEIDVVEKENR
+2693 YETDIVEKENR
-2704 ETNKKPVKKVAVKK
+2704 ETNKKPIKKEAVKK
-2718 RKTCKNNWTKY
+2718 RKVNKNNWTKY
-2729 GKPILKTQEEASA
+2729 GKPLLKTQEEASA

-2759 ETVTSS
+2759 ETVTGS

-2795 IPRSKYKRIASR
+2795 LPRSRYKRIASR
-2807 SDDTDHSEE
+2807 SDDTDNSAE

-2827 TEPGQSESEFSKPT
+2827 AEPGQSESEFSKPT
-2841 SGKESTEDAD
+2841 SEKESTEDAD
-2851 LSDEK
+2851 LSDGK

-2870 RRRGRPRKGDR
+2870 RRRGRPRKGERVSD
-2881 ESHKFLGP
+2881 KPLGP
-2889 KRVTR
+2889 KRLTR
-2894 LRTATS
+2894 LRTARS
-2900 SAVNYVDLNSDSTS
+2900 SAVSYVDLNSDSTS
-2914 SSTTMTQEDASGQ
+2914 SSTTMAQEDASGQ

-2935 PMGFEVSFLQFLQET
+2935 PMGFEVSFLQFLQES
-2950 KTSQKRKATVPLNGS
+2950 KTSQKRKATVPLNGNACKKMTKAFS
-2965 ARKKTMFHLKTATV
+2965 AFHLKTATV
-2979 VCKRADANLHSREVL
+2979 VCKRSDAQLHSREVL
-2994 KLVEFKNP
+2994 QLVEFKNP
-3002 QKLTSLGN
+3002 QKLTSLSN

-3019 SGVFEILL
+3019 SCVYEILL

-3033 RPTVILR
+3033 RPTVILQ
-3040 KEN
+3040 KED

>member
-1 MERYLGVSA
+1 
-10 STPANATNAT
+10 
-20 ATPEAASYVELVM
+20 
-33 ERLAVVALLALVTLL
+33 
-48 TAVVNGA
+48 
-55 VIAAICTTRK
+55 
-65 LHLPANYLICSLAVT
+65 
-80 DFLVSVLVMPISIL
+80 MP
-94 YITTETWLL
+94 
-103 GPFVC
+103 
-108 EAWLSVDMTCCTC
+108 
-121 SILHLCV
+121 
-128 IALDRYWAITKAIEY
+128 
-143 ARKRTPRRAC
+143 
-153 VMVAVVWVIS
+153 
-163 IFITIPPLFWRQRG
+163 
-177 DGTGPQQCIIEHDHV
+177 
-192 GYTIYSTFGAFYIP
+192 
-206 MTLIL
+206 
-211 ILYSR
+211 
-216 IYSAAKTLYQKRG
+216 
-229 SSRHLSSRSTD
+229 
-240 STNSLNHC
+240 
-248 RVTHA
+248 
-253 FCVSDVSNSDHTAE
+253 FC
-267 LERNHV
+267 
-273 AVRVPA
+273 
-279 LDMET
+279 
-284 PELDERNQ
+284 
-292 ICTSRERKAARI
+292 
-304 LGLILGAFILCWL
+304 
-317 PFFLKEL
+317 
-324 LVGLNVLSPSP
+324 
-335 HVSDA
+335 
-340 LTWLGY
+340 
-346 INSLI
+346 
-351 NPLLYTSFN
+351 
-360 EDFKQAFKKLFRL
+360 
-373 PSVVSRDSPSTSG
+373 
-386 RTAIGRHVT
+386 
-395 RCAYAAELEV
+395 
-405 KMADEEAE
+405 
-413 QDRSE
+413 
-418 RSDPSSAL
+418 
-426 NALTTRL
+426 
-433 EALAA
+433 
-438 ALKNSQESPE
+438 
-448 ERASQYCYEFCQT
+448 T
-461 LVEYASLWRIEEEPL
+461 LVEYAGLWRTDEEPL

-496 STECEEVPVVLERL
+496 SAPCEEVPVVLERL
-510 SLGCAELLL
+510 SLLEVFVAFL
-519 SLPRNIPDAL
+519 SVGVVQSWSQMHIFHSFILSAVM
-529 WDRFRSS
+529 S
-536 VQIAHPLVQEKG
+536 VQMAHPLVQEKG
-548 INNLMILS
+548 VSNLMILS
-556 AIAQEQGVWSNPT
+556 SIAREQGVWSNPT
-569 LQGILTNDMPPQE
+569 LQ
-582 KVCEFLT
+582 VCEFLAV
-589 LEGQTLLRMRVKHLI
+589 EGQTLLRMRVKHLI
-604 KESCVN
+604 KESRVD

-621 FSEFEEKGHF
+621 LSDFEEKGHF

-742 SEMGKV
+742 SEMDKA
-748 GLMTCVELC
+748 GLSTCVELC
-757 IRALRLESCEGNT
+757 IRALRLESCEGST

-780 LLPSDLEVK
+780 ILPSDLEVK

-874 ELNDGDPEGLGE
+874 ELNDGDPEGLGG
-886 ETGIF
+886 ETSIF
-891 SEEFKDVSQRFVD
+891 SEEFKEVSQRFMD
-904 ATNELN
+904 TTNELN
-910 EIADQKQKNREMKKL
+910 EIADQRQKNRELKKL

-965 KDGHYSCPICME
+965 KDGCYTCPICTE

-1003 MKTTKQLAN
+1003 MKTSKQLAN

-1018 VIAALKAKSNENQ
+1018 VIAALKAKSSENQ
-1031 VRKTKT
+1031 KVKKT
-1037 KNNSGGQS
+1037 KNNCGGQS
-1045 NKLSNGNANDSCEGN
+1045 NKLSSRDANDSCEGN

-1130 CIQVNCKAS
+1130 CIQLNCKAS
-1139 FDSNAELIVHKKDHP
+1139 FDSNTELIVHKKDHP

-1159 CMFPGCGKIFHEAY
+1159 CMFPGCGKIFNEAY

-1209 HVKKVEDQGTDSQS
+1209 HVTKVEGQCTDSQS

-1229 HPDHSNQKDQGSA
+1229 HPDHSNLNDQGCA
-1242 QPGALSVTHLND
+1242 QPGSLSVSHLND
-1254 NDTVSQV
+1254 TGTGSQV
-1261 DRPSGMVIVKHS
+1261 DRPSGMVKVKHS
-1273 VENMLNSAFAV
+1273 VEKMLNSAFTV
-1284 SAQEGTSKPEQQ
+1284 SAQECVHSGTSKPEQQ
-1296 HINPNP
+1296 HIHQNPIHKHIP
-1302 MHQINDHLGQ
+1302 HVNDHLGQ
-1312 SAVGTHMPHPN
+1312 SAVGTHVPHLN

-1334 LMSDSDPMPS
+1334 LMSESDPMPS

-1356 PVPPTDGQL
+1356 PVPPADGQQ
-1365 QTAESGATPI
+1365 QTVDSGATPL
-1375 YNNNNDAFRQYNPNP
+1375 YNSSSELFRQYSLNP
-1390 LPPSQASYQS
+1390 LAPVQASYQS
-1400 LYSSNATTP
+1400 MYSSNMTGP
-1409 TQASHN
+1409 TQTSHN

-1438 SVPNNGQVLENKSV
+1438 SVPNNGQGLENKSV
-1452 KPVDTNVVQVVKDKE
+1452 KLVDTIIAQVVKEKE
-1467 RHKCPY
+1467 RHKCPH
-1473 ETCTRDYSSYRSVT
+1473 ESCTRDYSSYRSVT

-1493 HPDFYTEWK
+1493 HPDFYTQWK
-1502 LAKKNNPKLR
+1502 LAKKNNAAVKSTLR
-1512 SLSVNGSRN
+1512 SVPVNGSHN
-1521 SVVKPQQQLGQRVPG
+1521 KVVKPQQQVGQRVPG
-1536 PVVQT
+1536 PCVQT
-1541 QNPLG
+1541 QNPLV
-1546 QPPTYPNNCTN
+1546 QPPPYLSNCTN
-1557 PNYPS
+1557 SNYPS
-1562 VSSHVAASPGHIR
+1562 VSSHVTASPGHIR
-1575 TSEMDNILDPIVLS
+1575 TSGMDNILDPIVLS

-1603 HLWEPRNNSVHQ
+1603 HLWDPRNNSVHQ
-1615 QQKCHSQ
+1615 QQTCHSQ
-1622 SMTQNM
+1622 SVTQNM
-1628 NTLSSSHFT
+1628 NTLPSSHFT
-1637 HMNAASKDNAQ
+1637 HLNAASSDNAQ
-1648 QRVINYTTLQPHNNP
+1648 QRAMSYTTLQPHNNP
-1663 NVNPAPAQAECVQK
+1663 NVNPAPAQADSVQK

-1685 RHSLGNLVPPQQVMS
+1685 LHSLGNLIPPQQVMS
-1700 PNVVAA
+1700 PYVVAA
-1706 VNSVAEANL
+1706 VNSVAETNL
-1715 GSAQMSVL
+1715 GTAQMSVL
-1723 PSYTDN
+1723 PPFTDSLN
-1729 LSSSVPRDASAA
+1729 NSVPRDSSAA

-1749 SFSAITSTQSLVKLE
+1749 SFSAITNTQSLVKLE
-1764 RSGETAI
+1764 RPGETAL
-1771 GLPLPNNESHPSNG
+1771 GLPLPNNETPPSNG

-1791 SNTGKVSNVGENKKV
+1791 SNTGNVSSDGDSKRV
-1806 KRSRRTKWPAI
+1806 KRSRTKWPAI
-1817 IKDGKFICCRCYREF
+1817 IKDGKFICRRCYREF

-1842 SKRAHCKPFDE
+1842 SKRVHCKPFDE

-1873 ESSSYV
+1873 TSSSYV
-1879 SLPQPKG
+1879 NLPQPKG

-1898 PQANGTYSSSDK
+1898 PQANGTYTSNDK
-1910 QTGGVLKQSPLNL
+1910 QTGGVLKQSPSNL
-1923 CASSGQEQQTVS
+1923 CVSSGQEQQTVS

-1940 YAQSGRM
+1940 YTPSSRM

-1955 TGSVKHQ
+1955 TASVKHQ
-1962 LQPSYSEMSNQLF
+1962 LQANYSEMSDPLF

-2003 HISQI
+2003 HVSQI

-2016 MKDIKEKTTS
+2016 MEDIKEKTS
-2026 SSASDLSN
+2026 NSNASELSN
-2034 DGFLASMASLA
+2034 DGLLSAMASLA

-2066 FHKKSSLPRGSSVDS
+2066 LHKKSSLPRGSSVDS
-2081 SCSQMSVASPVSGDP
+2081 SCSQMSVASPISGDP
-2096 QRTSNLIQNAPQSE
+2096 QRISNLIQNEPQGE
-2110 QQPVGNTAEV
+2110 QQPAGNTAEV
-2120 PAETISQFDDVSTD
+2120 SVESVSQLGEVSSND
-2134 DDLIHTISSAFSGS
+2134 SIIHAISSAVSGS
-2148 AVNDQPNHTPVT
+2148 AINDQSNHTSIT
-2160 KVDEVLEIQ
+2160 NVDEVLEIQ
-2169 KALEMLN
+2169 KALEKLD
-2176 LDRELSEVTTDVTVE
+2176 LDREISEVTRTVD
-2191 SPAVNDEQPNKPES
+2191 SPVVNDEPLNKPES
-2205 KELPSEIPSYVK
+2205 KDLPSEVRSYVK
-2217 PFACDANGCT
+2217 PFACDTNGCT

-2250 LTQMKDQFNVAP
+2250 LTRVKDQFNVAP

-2268 SKSFTR
+2268 SKAFTR
-2274 NSNLKAHYMSVHNF
+2274 NSNLKAHYLTVHNF
-2288 SKEDIKKMKIR
+2288 SQEDIKKMKIK

-2308 GDRGSPCP
+2308 RDRGSPCP
-2316 VPEIPKSVKNTPLV
+2316 VPEIPVSVKNTPLM

-2336 NHVSSASGS
+2336 NNVACASGS
-2345 IREDN
+2345 TREDN
-2350 VKISQR
+2350 VKISQCI
-2356 VTPSLVQQSA
+2356 TPSLVQQLA
-2366 FASQG
+2366 FVSQG
-2371 KSLAVGAPTVTPSN
+2371 KSLAVGTPTVTPQN
-2385 QMPLQPSVIVSGHSS
+2385 QMPFQPSVIVSGRSS
-2400 VTPQMDQNAKGW
+2400 ATPRMDQNAKG
-2412 FPTKSPVSGPT
+2412 FFSTKSPTICSPT

-2439 NPSAPV
+2439 NPPAPV

-2450 PLDKKPKP
+2450 SLDKKPKP

-2464 AKPKE
+2464 AKTKE
-2469 SPKKTKEKKSEVDD
+2469 SPKKTKEKKPEGDD

-2537 DKDRNEESDDK
+2537 DKDRSEESGEK
-2548 LDVEIKEVDEFRCQV
+2548 LDMDIKEVDEFRCQV

-2577 QHYLLLH
+2577 QHYLQLH
-2584 KLALEKAGAMMCSI
+2584 KITLEKAGAMMCSI

-2616 FWKYINHVDQEHKET
+2616 FWKYISHFDQEHKET
-2631 KISKVDPVEGMFRC
+2631 KLSKVDPVEGMFRC
-2645 PVEGCECAYS
+2645 PMEGCECAYS

-2693 FEIDVVEKENR
+2693 YEIDVVEKENR
-2704 ETNKKPVKKVAVKK
+2704 ETNKKPIKKGAVKK
-2718 RKTCKNNWTKY
+2718 RKVNKNNWTKY

-2742 MCTKRLQLQYAC
+2742 MCTKHLQLQYAC

-2795 IPRSKYKRIASR
+2795 LPRSRYKRIASR
-2807 SDDTDHSEE
+2807 SDDTDNSEE

-2827 TEPGQSESEFSKPT
+2827 AEPGQSESEFSKST
-2841 SGKESTEDAD
+2841 SEKESTEDAD
-2851 LSDEK
+2851 LSDGK

-2870 RRRGRPRKGDR
+2870 RRRGRPRKGER
-2881 ESHKFLGP
+2881 ESDKSFGP

-2894 LRTATS
+2894 LRTTRS
-2900 SAVNYVDLNSDSTS
+2900 SAVSYVDLNSDSTS
-2914 SSTTMTQEDASGQ
+2914 SSTTMAQEDASGQ

-2935 PMGFEVSFLQFLQET
+2935 PMGFEVSFLQFLQES
-2950 KTSQKRKATVPLNGS
+2950 KTSQKRKATVPLNGN
-2965 ARKKTMFHLKTATV
+2965 ARKKMAAFHLKTATV
-2979 VCKRADANLHSREVL
+2979 VCKRSDAQLHSREVL
-2994 KLVEFKNP
+2994 QLVEFKNP
-3002 QKLTSLGN
+3002 QKLTSLSN

-3019 SGVFEILL
+3019 SSVFEILL

-3033 RPTVILR
+3033 RPTVILQ
-3040 KEN
+3040 KED

>member
-1 MERYLGVSA
+1 
-10 STPANATNAT
+10 
-20 ATPEAASYVELVM
+20 
-33 ERLAVVALLALVTLL
+33 
-48 TAVVNGA
+48 
-55 VIAAICTTRK
+55 
-65 LHLPANYLICSLAVT
+65 
-80 DFLVSVLVMPISIL
+80 
-94 YITTETWLL
+94 
-103 GPFVC
+103 
-108 EAWLSVDMTCCTC
+108 
-121 SILHLCV
+121 
-128 IALDRYWAITKAIEY
+128 
-143 ARKRTPRRAC
+143 
-153 VMVAVVWVIS
+153 
-163 IFITIPPLFWRQRG
+163 
-177 DGTGPQQCIIEHDHV
+177 
-192 GYTIYSTFGAFYIP
+192 
-206 MTLIL
+206 
-211 ILYSR
+211 
-216 IYSAAKTLYQKRG
+216 
-229 SSRHLSSRSTD
+229 
-240 STNSLNHC
+240 
-248 RVTHA
+248 
-253 FCVSDVSNSDHTAE
+253 
-267 LERNHV
+267 
-273 AVRVPA
+273 
-279 LDMET
+279 
-284 PELDERNQ
+284 
-292 ICTSRERKAARI
+292 
-304 LGLILGAFILCWL
+304 
-317 PFFLKEL
+317 
-324 LVGLNVLSPSP
+324 
-335 HVSDA
+335 
-340 LTWLGY
+340 
-346 INSLI
+346 
-351 NPLLYTSFN
+351 
-360 EDFKQAFKKLFRL
+360 
-373 PSVVSRDSPSTSG
+373 
-386 RTAIGRHVT
+386 
-395 RCAYAAELEV
+395 
-405 KMADEEAE
+405 MADEEAE
-413 QDRSE
+413 RDRSE

-433 EALAA
+433 EELAA
-438 ALKNSQESPE
+438 ALKNSQESPD

-496 STECEEVPVVLERL
+496 SAQCEEVPVVLERL
-510 SLGCAELLL
+510 SLSCAELLL
-519 SLPRNIPDAL
+519 SLPRNIPDTL

-536 VQIAHPLVQEKG
+536 VQIARPLVQEKG
-548 INNLMILS
+548 ISNLMILS
-556 AIAQEQGVWSNPT
+556 TIAQEQGVWSNPT

-604 KESCVN
+604 KESCVD

-641 AAPQDVVMEELSRVD
+641 SAPQDVIMEEMDKAGLS
-656 CRDALEMICNL
+656 
-667 EADGDEKAA
+667 
-676 FTLCSGFLTRQILQE
+676 
-691 DSYCAWQLTLFWGK
+691 
-705 LLKRLETS
+705 
-713 EQGFLDRC
+713 
-721 RQMSFLSKTVF
+721 
-732 HLLFFIKVIQ
+732 
-742 SEMGKV
+742 
-748 GLMTCVELC
+748 TCVEIC
-757 IRALRLESCEGNT
+757 IQALRLESCQGST
-770 KATVCKTISC
+770 KATVCKTICC
-780 LLPSDLEVK
+780 LLPSDLEIK

-829 SLRCELLLVLKT
+829 SLRCEVLLVLKT

-886 ETGIF
+886 ETF

-977 TFETR
+977 TFETK

-1018 VIAALKAKSNENQ
+1018 VIAALKAKSSENQ

-1045 NKLSNGNANDSCEGN
+1045 NKLSNGNASDSCEGN

-1130 CIQVNCKAS
+1130 CIQLNCKAS

-1200 SELDLHAEG
+1200 SELDLHAES
-1209 HVKKVEDQGTDSQS
+1209 HVKKMEGQGTDSQS

-1242 QPGALSVTHLND
+1242 QPDSLSVASLND
-1254 NDTVSQV
+1254 NGNNESQV

-1273 VENMLNSAFAV
+1273 VENMLNSAFTV

-1296 HINPNP
+1296 HINQNP
-1302 MHQINDHLGQ
+1302 IQQHIPQINDRLGQ
-1312 SAVGTHMPHPN
+1312 SAVGTHMPHLN

-1365 QTAESGATPI
+1365 QTVDSGATPL
-1375 YNNNNDAFRQYNPNP
+1375 YNNSNEVFRQYNPNP
-1390 LPPSQASYQS
+1390 LPPSQAPYQS
-1400 LYSSNATTP
+1400 LYSSNMTTP
-1409 TQASHN
+1409 TQASN
-1415 ATPLVSLGQML
+1415 SAAPLVSLGQML
-1426 PPVSQTLPLQMA
+1426 PPVSQNLPLQMA

-1452 KPVDTNVVQVVKDKE
+1452 KAVDTNTVQVVKE
-1467 RHKCPY
+1467 RHKCPH
-1473 ETCTRDYSSYRSVT
+1473 ESCTRDYSSYRSVT

-1493 HPDFYTEWK
+1493 HPDFYTQWK
-1502 LAKKNNPKLR
+1502 LAKKNNPTPR
-1512 SLSVNGSRN
+1512 SVSVNGSRN
-1521 SVVKPQQQLGQRVPG
+1521 SVVKPQQQLAQRVPG

-1546 QPPTYPNNCTN
+1546 QPPPFPNNCTN

-1562 VSSHVAASPGHIR
+1562 VSSHVTASPGHIR

-1603 HLWEPRNNSVHQ
+1603 HLWDPRNNSVLQ
-1615 QQKCHSQ
+1615 QQTCHSQ
-1622 SMTQNM
+1622 SMTQNV
-1628 NTLSSSHFT
+1628 NTLSGSHFT
-1637 HMNAASKDNAQ
+1637 HVNAASSENAQ

-1663 NVNPAPAQAECVQK
+1663 NVKPAPAQPESVQK

-1685 RHSLGNLVPPQQVMS
+1685 LHSLVNLIPPQPVVS

-1729 LSSSVPRDASAA
+1729 LNNSVPRDASAA

-1771 GLPLPNNESHPSNG
+1771 GLPLPNNETPPSNG
-1785 SSQSSQ
+1785 NSPSYQ
-1791 SNTGKVSNVGENKKV
+1791 SNTGNVSNDGDNKKV

-1873 ESSSYV
+1873 ASSSYV
-1879 SLPQPKG
+1879 NLPHLKG

-1898 PQANGTYSSSDK
+1898 PQANGTYTSNDK
-1910 QTGGVLKQSPLNL
+1910 QTGGVLKQSPSNL
-1923 CASSGQEQQTVS
+1923 CVSSGQEQQTVS

-1940 YAQSGRM
+1940 FAQSSRM

-1962 LQPSYSEMSNQLF
+1962 LQASYSETSNPMF

-1989 DDQSTSSLNSGSSD
+1989 DDRSTSSLNSGSSD
-2003 HISQI
+2003 HVSQI
-2008 LQAETLNK
+2008 LQAETSNNI
-2016 MKDIKEKTTS
+2016 KDIKERTTNS
-2026 SSASDLSN
+2026 NASDLSN
-2034 DGFLASMASLA
+2034 DGLLAAMASLT
-2045 QNLVSEKS
+2045 QNLMSEKS

-2066 FHKKSSLPRGSSVDS
+2066 LHKKSSLPRGSSVDS
-2081 SCSQMSVASPVSGDP
+2081 SCSQMSVASPVSADP

-2110 QQPVGNTAEV
+2110 QQPAENTTEV
-2120 PAETISQFDDVSTD
+2120 PVEIVSQFDDVSPD
-2134 DDLIHTISSAFSGS
+2134 DGLINTLSSAFSGS

-2169 KALEMLN
+2169 KALEK
-2176 LDRELSEVTTDVTVE
+2176 LDLDKEISEVTTTVE
-2191 SPAVNDEQPNKPES
+2191 SPVVKVEQPNKPEP
-2205 KELPSEIPSYVK
+2205 KEPPREIPSYVK

-2268 SKSFTR
+2268 SKAFTR
-2274 NSNLKAHYMSVHNF
+2274 NSNLKAHYMTVHNF
-2288 SKEDIKKMKIR
+2288 SQEDIKKMKIK
-2299 SQSNHRLPE
+2299 SQSNHKLLE
-2308 GDRGSPCP
+2308 SDRGSPCP

-2336 NHVSSASGS
+2336 NHAVCAS
-2345 IREDN
+2345 REDN
-2350 VKISQR
+2350 VKISQC
-2356 VTPSLVQQSA
+2356 TTA
-2366 FASQG
+2366 FVSQG
-2371 KSLAVGAPTVTPSN
+2371 KSLAVGNPTVTLPN
-2385 QMPLQPSVIVSGHSS
+2385 QVPFQPSVIVSGRSS
-2400 VTPQMDQNAKGW
+2400 VTPRMDQKAKVW

-2445 QALNQ
+2445 QAVNQ
-2450 PLDKKPKP
+2450 SLDKKPKP

-2469 SPKKTKEKKSEVDD
+2469 SPKKTKEKKSEADD

-2526 SQDEQNEEEAE
+2526 SQDEQIEEEAE
-2537 DKDRNEESDDK
+2537 DKDRNEENDDK
-2548 LDVEIKEVDEFRCQV
+2548 LDGDIKEVDEFRCQV

-2577 QHYLLLH
+2577 QHYLQLH

-2616 FWKYINHVDQEHKET
+2616 FWKYISHVDQDHKET

-2693 FEIDVVEKENR
+2693 YEIDVVEKENR

-2718 RKTCKNNWTKY
+2718 RKASKNSWTKY

-2795 IPRSKYKRIASR
+2795 IPRSRYKRIASR
-2807 SDDTDHSEE
+2807 SDDTDNSEE

-2841 SGKESTEDAD
+2841 SEKESTEDVD
-2851 LSDEK
+2851 LSDGK

-2870 RRRGRPRKGDR
+2870 RRRGRPRKGS
-2881 ESHKFLGP
+2881 ESDKSLGP

-2894 LRTATS
+2894 LRTARS

-2914 SSTTMTQEDASGQ
+2914 SSTTLAQEDASGQ

-2935 PMGFEVSFLQFLQET
+2935 PMGFEVSFLQFLQES
-2950 KTSQKRKATVPLNGS
+2950 KTSQKRKATVPLNGN
-2965 ARKKTMFHLKTATV
+2965 ARKKTTFHLKTATV

-2994 KLVEFKNP
+2994 QLVEFKNP
-3002 QKLTSLGN
+3002 QKLNSLSN
-3010 VTFEVQKVF
+3010 VTFEVKSF
-3019 SGVFEILL
+3019 FGCL
-3027 KQLHEM
+3027 
-3033 RPTVILR
+3033 
-3040 KEN
+3040 

>member
-1 MERYLGVSA
+1 R
-10 STPANATNAT
+10 
-20 ATPEAASYVELVM
+20 
-33 ERLAVVALLALVTLL
+33 
-48 TAVVNGA
+48 
-55 VIAAICTTRK
+55 
-65 LHLPANYLICSLAVT
+65 
-80 DFLVSVLVMPISIL
+80 
-94 YITTETWLL
+94 
-103 GPFVC
+103 
-108 EAWLSVDMTCCTC
+108 
-121 SILHLCV
+121 
-128 IALDRYWAITKAIEY
+128 
-143 ARKRTPRRAC
+143 
-153 VMVAVVWVIS
+153 
-163 IFITIPPLFWRQRG
+163 
-177 DGTGPQQCIIEHDHV
+177 CII
-192 GYTIYSTFGAFYIP
+192 
-206 MTLIL
+206 
-211 ILYSR
+211 
-216 IYSAAKTLYQKRG
+216 
-229 SSRHLSSRSTD
+229 
-240 STNSLNHC
+240 
-248 RVTHA
+248 
-253 FCVSDVSNSDHTAE
+253 
-267 LERNHV
+267 
-273 AVRVPA
+273 
-279 LDMET
+279 
-284 PELDERNQ
+284 
-292 ICTSRERKAARI
+292 
-304 LGLILGAFILCWL
+304 
-317 PFFLKEL
+317 
-324 LVGLNVLSPSP
+324 
-335 HVSDA
+335 
-340 LTWLGY
+340 
-346 INSLI
+346 
-351 NPLLYTSFN
+351 
-360 EDFKQAFKKLFRL
+360 
-373 PSVVSRDSPSTSG
+373 
-386 RTAIGRHVT
+386 
-395 RCAYAAELEV
+395 
-405 KMADEEAE
+405 
-413 QDRSE
+413 DR
-418 RSDPSSAL
+418 
-426 NALTTRL
+426 
-433 EALAA
+433 
-438 ALKNSQESPE
+438 
-448 ERASQYCYEFCQT
+448 T
-461 LVEYASLWRIEEEPL
+461 LVEYVSLWRIEEEPL
-476 PVLEVYIIALLSF
+476 PVLEVYIIALTSF

-496 STECEEVPVVLERL
+496 STQCEEVPVVLDRL
-510 SLGCAELLL
+510 SLSCAELLL
-519 SLPRNIPDAL
+519 SLPQNIPDAL

-536 VQIAHPLVQEKG
+536 VQIAHPLVQEKE
-548 INNLMILS
+548 ISNLMILS
-556 AIAQEQGVWSNPT
+556 SIAREQGVWSNPT
-569 LQGILTNDMPPQE
+569 LQGILTNDMPPPE
-582 KVCEFLT
+582 KVREFLAV
-589 LEGQTLLRMRVKHLI
+589 EGQTLLRMRLKHLI
-604 KESCVN
+604 KESCVD

-621 FSEFEEKGHF
+621 LSEFEEKGYF

-691 DSYCAWQLTLFWGK
+691 DSYCAWELTLFWGK

-742 SEMGKV
+742 SEMDKA
-748 GLMTCVELC
+748 GLSTCVELC
-757 IRALRLESCEGNT
+757 IRALRLESCEGST

-874 ELNDGDPEGLGE
+874 ELNDGDPEGLGG
-886 ETGIF
+886 ETSIF
-891 SEEFKDVSQRFVD
+891 SEEFKEVSQRFVD

-910 EIADQKQKNREMKKL
+910 EIADQRQKNKELKKL

-965 KDGHYSCPICME
+965 KDGRYTCPICTE

-993 KLSCKERLAA
+993 KISCKERLAA
-1003 MKTTKQLAN
+1003 MKTSKQLAN

-1018 VIAALKAKSNENQ
+1018 VIAALKAKSSENQ
-1031 VRKTKT
+1031 KVKKT
-1037 KNNSGGQS
+1037 KNNCGGQY
-1045 NKLSNGNANDSCEGN
+1045 NKLSNGDANDSCEGN

-1130 CIQVNCKAS
+1130 CIQLNCKAS
-1139 FDSNAELIVHKKDHP
+1139 FDSNTELIVHKKDHP

-1159 CMFPGCGKIFHEAY
+1159 CMFPGCGKIFHETY

-1209 HVKKVEDQGTDSQS
+1209 HVTKVEGQCTDSQS

-1229 HPDHSNQKDQGSA
+1229 HPDHSNLNDQGCA
-1242 QPGALSVTHLND
+1242 QAGSVSLTHLND
-1254 NDTVSQV
+1254 NGTGSQV
-1261 DRPSGMVIVKHS
+1261 DDPSGIAIVKHS
-1273 VENMLNSAFAV
+1273 VENMLKSAFTV
-1284 SAQEGTSKPEQQ
+1284 SDQECANPGTSKPEQQ
-1296 HINPNP
+1296 QHI
-1302 MHQINDHLGQ
+1302 HQHIPQISDHLGQ
-1312 SAVGTHMPHPN
+1312 SAVGTHVPHLN
-1323 QHRPEESLLEA
+1323 QQRPEESLLEA
-1334 LMSDSDPMPS
+1334 LMSDPEPMPS
-1344 TSSYQSVLEDFL
+1344 TSSFQSVLEDFL
-1356 PVPPTDGQL
+1356 PVPPADGQL
-1365 QTAESGATPI
+1365 TVDSGATQL
-1375 YNNNNDAFRQYNPNP
+1375 YNNNNELFRQYNPNP
-1390 LPPSQASYQS
+1390 LPPVQASYQS
-1400 LYSSNATTP
+1400 LYSSNMTTP

-1426 PPVSQTLPLQMA
+1426 PPVSQTLPLQVA
-1438 SVPNNGQVLENKSV
+1438 SIPNNGQVLENKSV
-1452 KPVDTNVVQVVKDKE
+1452 KPVDTNILQVVKDKE
-1467 RHKCPY
+1467 RHKCPH
-1473 ETCTRDYSSYRSVT
+1473 ESCTRDYSSYRSVT
-1487 KHMKAV
+1487 KHMRAV
-1493 HPDFYTEWK
+1493 HPDFYTQWK
-1502 LAKKNNPKLR
+1502 LAKKNNVGVKSTLR
-1512 SLSVNGSRN
+1512 SVSVNGSRN
-1521 SVVKPQQQLGQRVPG
+1521 KVVKPQQQLGQRVPG
-1536 PVVQT
+1536 PCVQT
-1541 QNPLG
+1541 QNPIV
-1546 QPPTYPNNCTN
+1546 QPSPYPSNCTN

-1562 VSSHVAASPGHIR
+1562 VSSHVTASPGHIR
-1575 TSEMDNILDPIVLS
+1575 TNEMDNILDPIVLS
-1589 QLGNGTNQPQMAAD
+1589 QLGNGTNQPKMAAD
-1603 HLWEPRNNSVHQ
+1603 HLWDPRNNSVLQ
-1615 QQKCHSQ
+1615 QQTGHSQ
-1622 SMTQNM
+1622 SVTQNM
-1628 NTLSSSHFT
+1628 NTLPSSHFT
-1637 HMNAASKDNAQ
+1637 HRNAASSDNAQ
-1648 QRVINYTTLQPHNNP
+1648 QRVMNYTTLQPNNNP
-1663 NVNPAPAQAECVQK
+1663 NVNPAPVQADSVQT
-1677 LNGTSDDS
+1677 LNGTSGDS
-1685 RHSLGNLVPPQQVMS
+1685 LHSLGNLIPPQQVMS
-1700 PNVVAA
+1700 PNVA
-1706 VNSVAEANL
+1706 VNSIAETNP

-1723 PSYTDN
+1723 PSYADN
-1729 LSSSVPRDASAA
+1729 LNSSVPRNSPAD
-1741 YPQQTNNE
+1741 YLQQTNNE
-1749 SFSAITSTQSLVKLE
+1749 SFSAVVTLE
-1764 RSGETAI
+1764 RSGETAL
-1771 GLPLPNNESHPSNG
+1771 GLPLPNNEIPPSNG
-1785 SSQSSQ
+1785 SSPSSQ
-1791 SNTGKVSNVGENKKV
+1791 SNTGNVSNDGDKKRV

-1817 IKDGKFICCRCYREF
+1817 IKDGKFICRRCYREF

-1842 SKRAHCKPFDE
+1842 SKRVHCKPFDE

-1873 ESSSYV
+1873 TSSSYV
-1879 SLPQPKG
+1879 NLPQPKG

-1898 PQANGTYSSSDK
+1898 PQANGSYTSNDK
-1910 QTGGVLKQSPLNL
+1910 QMGGVLKQSPANL

-1935 NPCGP
+1935 NPCDP
-1940 YAQSGRM
+1940 YTLSSRM

-1955 TGSVKHQ
+1955 TASVKHQ
-1962 LQPSYSEMSNQLF
+1962 LQASYSEMSDPLF

-1989 DDQSTSSLNSGSSD
+1989 DDQSTSSLNSGFSD
-2003 HISQI
+2003 HVSQI
-2008 LQAETLNK
+2008 LQAETSNK
-2016 MKDIKEKTTS
+2016 MKEIKEKTLN

-2034 DGFLASMASLA
+2034 DGLLSAMASLA
-2045 QNLVSEKS
+2045 QNLVPEKS

-2066 FHKKSSLPRGSSVDS
+2066 LHKNSSLPRGSSVDS
-2081 SCSQMSVASPVSGDP
+2081 SCSQISVASPISGDP
-2096 QRTSNLIQNAPQSE
+2096 QRISNFIQNASQSE
-2110 QQPVGNTAEV
+2110 QQPAGNTAEV
-2120 PAETISQFDDVSTD
+2120 PVETVSQLDDVSPD
-2134 DDLIHTISSAFSGS
+2134 DSPVFSGS
-2148 AVNDQPNHTPVT
+2148 AGNDQPNHTPIT
-2160 KVDEVLEIQ
+2160 REDEVLEIQ
-2169 KALEMLN
+2169 KALEKLD
-2176 LDRELSEVTTDVTVE
+2176 LDREISEVTRTVD
-2191 SPAVNDEQPNKPES
+2191 SPVVNDEQLNKPES
-2205 KELPSEIPSYVK
+2205 KDLPVELPSYVK
-2217 PFACDANGCT
+2217 PFACDTNGCN

-2274 NSNLKAHYMSVHNF
+2274 NSNLKAHYLTVHNF
-2288 SKEDIKKMKIR
+2288 SQEDIKKMKIK

-2308 GDRGSPCP
+2308 RDRGSPCP
-2316 VPEIPKSVKNTPLV
+2316 VPEIPSSVKNTKLV

-2336 NHVSSASGS
+2336 KHVKCASGS
-2345 IREDN
+2345 IKKEN
-2350 VKISQR
+2350 VKISR
-2356 VTPSLVQQSA
+2356 CITPSLVQQSS
-2366 FASQG
+2366 FVSQG
-2371 KSLAVGAPTVTPSN
+2371 KSLAMGTLTVTPQN
-2385 QMPLQPSVIVSGHSS
+2385 QMPFQPSVIVSGCSS
-2400 VTPQMDQNAKGW
+2400 VTPKIDQNAKGW
-2412 FPTKSPVSGPT
+2412 FSTKSPDSAPT

-2445 QALNQ
+2445 QTQNQ
-2450 PLDKKPKP
+2450 SLDKKPKP

-2469 SPKKTKEKKSEVDD
+2469 SPKKTKEKKSESDD
-2483 VFSPYRPYRC
+2483 IFSPYRPYRC

-2526 SQDEQNEEEAE
+2526 SQDEQNEDEAE
-2537 DKDRNEESDDK
+2537 DKDRSEESDEK
-2548 LDVEIKEVDEFRCQV
+2548 LDMDIKEVDEFRCQV

-2577 QHYLLLH
+2577 QHYLQLH
-2584 KLALEKAGAMMCSI
+2584 KLTLEKAGAMMCSI

-2616 FWKYINHVDQEHKET
+2616 FWKYISHVDQEHKET
-2631 KISKVDPVEGMFRC
+2631 ELSKVDPVEGMFRC
-2645 PVEGCECAYS
+2645 PMEGCECAYS

-2693 FEIDVVEKENR
+2693 YEIDVVEKENR
-2704 ETNKKPVKKVAVKK
+2704 ETNKKPVKKGAVKK
-2718 RKTCKNNWTKY
+2718 RKVNKNNWTKY

-2787 SNFIYCKK
+2787 SNFIYCKR
-2795 IPRSKYKRIASR
+2795 IPRSRYKRIASR
-2807 SDDTDHSEE
+2807 SDDTDNSEE

-2827 TEPGQSESEFSKPT
+2827 AEPGQSESEFSKPT
-2841 SGKESTEDAD
+2841 SEKESTEDAD
-2851 LSDEK
+2851 LSDGK

-2870 RRRGRPRKGDR
+2870 RRRGRPRKGER
-2881 ESHKFLGP
+2881 ESNKSLGP
-2889 KRVTR
+2889 KRMTR
-2894 LRTATS
+2894 LRTASS
-2900 SAVNYVDLNSDSTS
+2900 SAVSYVDLNSDSTS
-2914 SSTTMTQEDASGQ
+2914 SSTTMAQEDASGQ

-2935 PMGFEVSFLQFLQET
+2935 PMGFEVSFLQFLQES
-2950 KTSQKRKATVPLNGS
+2950 KTSQKRKATVPLNGN
-2965 ARKKTMFHLKTATV
+2965 ARKKATAFHLKTATV
-2979 VCKRADANLHSREVL
+2979 VCKRSDAQLYSREVL
-2994 KLVEFKNP
+2994 QLVEFKNP
-3002 QKLTSLGN
+3002 QKLTSLSN
-3010 VTFEVQKVF
+3010 VTFEVQKIF

-3033 RPTVILR
+3033 RPTVILQ
-3040 KEN
+3040 KED

>member
-1 MERYLGVSA
+1 
-10 STPANATNAT
+10 
-20 ATPEAASYVELVM
+20 
-33 ERLAVVALLALVTLL
+33 
-48 TAVVNGA
+48 
-55 VIAAICTTRK
+55 
-65 LHLPANYLICSLAVT
+65 
-80 DFLVSVLVMPISIL
+80 
-94 YITTETWLL
+94 
-103 GPFVC
+103 
-108 EAWLSVDMTCCTC
+108 
-121 SILHLCV
+121 
-128 IALDRYWAITKAIEY
+128 
-143 ARKRTPRRAC
+143 
-153 VMVAVVWVIS
+153 
-163 IFITIPPLFWRQRG
+163 
-177 DGTGPQQCIIEHDHV
+177 
-192 GYTIYSTFGAFYIP
+192 
-206 MTLIL
+206 
-211 ILYSR
+211 
-216 IYSAAKTLYQKRG
+216 
-229 SSRHLSSRSTD
+229 
-240 STNSLNHC
+240 
-248 RVTHA
+248 
-253 FCVSDVSNSDHTAE
+253 
-267 LERNHV
+267 
-273 AVRVPA
+273 
-279 LDMET
+279 
-284 PELDERNQ
+284 
-292 ICTSRERKAARI
+292 
-304 LGLILGAFILCWL
+304 
-317 PFFLKEL
+317 
-324 LVGLNVLSPSP
+324 
-335 HVSDA
+335 
-340 LTWLGY
+340 
-346 INSLI
+346 
-351 NPLLYTSFN
+351 
-360 EDFKQAFKKLFRL
+360 
-373 PSVVSRDSPSTSG
+373 
-386 RTAIGRHVT
+386 
-395 RCAYAAELEV
+395 
-405 KMADEEAE
+405 MADEEAE
-413 QDRSE
+413 QDRS
-418 RSDPSSAL
+418 DASSAL

-433 EALAA
+433 RDIAA
-438 ALKNSQESPE
+438 ALETSQESPD

-476 PVLEVYIIALLSF
+476 PVLEVYIIALRSF

-496 STECEEVPVVLERL
+496 STQCEEVPVLLERL
-510 SLGCAELLL
+510 SLSCAELLL

-529 WDRFRSS
+529 WDRFRTS

-548 INNLMILS
+548 ISNLMILS
-556 AIAQEQGVWSNPT
+556 TIAREQGVWSNPT
-569 LQGILTNDMPPQE
+569 LQGILTNHMPPQE
-582 KVCEFLT
+582 KVCEFLA

-604 KESCVN
+604 KESSVD

-621 FSEFEEKGHF
+621 LSEFEEKAHF

-641 AAPQDVVMEELSRVD
+641 AAPQEVVMEELSRVD

-691 DSYCAWQLTLFWGK
+691 DSYCVWELTLFWGK
-705 LLKRLETS
+705 LLKRLESS

-742 SEMGKV
+742 SEMDKA
-748 GLMTCVELC
+748 GLSTCVELC
-757 IRALRLESCEGNT
+757 IRALRLESCEGST

-829 SLRCELLLVLKT
+829 SLRCELLLVFKT

-874 ELNDGDPEGLGE
+874 ELNDGDPEGLGG
-886 ETGIF
+886 ETSIF
-891 SEEFKDVSQRFVD
+891 SEEFKDVSQCFMD
-904 ATNELN
+904 TTNELN
-910 EIADQKQKNREMKKL
+910 EMADQRQKNKELKKL

-965 KDGHYSCPICME
+965 KDGRYTCPICTE

-1003 MKTTKQLAN
+1003 MKTSKQLAN

-1018 VIAALKAKSNENQ
+1018 VIAALKAKSSENQ
-1031 VRKTKT
+1031 KVKKT
-1037 KNNSGGQS
+1037 KNNCGGQS
-1045 NKLSNGNANDSCEGN
+1045 NKLSRRNANDSCEGN

-1130 CIQVNCKAS
+1130 CIQLNCKAS
-1139 FDSNAELIVHKKDHP
+1139 FDSNTELTVHKKDHP

-1159 CMFPGCGKIFHEAY
+1159 CMFPGCGKIFNEAY

-1209 HVKKVEDQGTDSQS
+1209 HVTKVEGQGTDSQS
-1223 IQPAEP
+1223 IPPAEP
-1229 HPDHSNQKDQGSA
+1229 HPDHSNPNDQGCA
-1242 QPGALSVTHLND
+1242 QAGSLSVTHLND
-1254 NDTVSQV
+1254 TGTGSQV

-1284 SAQEGTSKPEQQ
+1284 SAQECVHSGTSKPEQQ
-1296 HINPNP
+1296 HIHQHIP
-1302 MHQINDHLGQ
+1302 QINDHLGQ
-1312 SAVGTHMPHPN
+1312 SAMDTHMPHLN

-1356 PVPPTDGQL
+1356 PVPPADGQL
-1365 QTAESGATPI
+1365 QTVDSGATPL
-1375 YNNNNDAFRQYNPNP
+1375 YNNNNELFRQYNSNP
-1390 LPPSQASYQS
+1390 LPPVQASYQS
-1400 LYSSNATTP
+1400 MYSSNMTAP
-1409 TQASHN
+1409 TQTSHN

-1438 SVPNNGQVLENKSV
+1438 SMPNNGQVLENKSV
-1452 KPVDTNVVQVVKDKE
+1452 KPVDTNIAQVVKEKE
-1467 RHKCPY
+1467 RHKCPH
-1473 ETCTRDYSSYRSVT
+1473 ESCTRDYSSYRSVT
-1487 KHMKAV
+1487 KHMRAV
-1493 HPDFYTEWK
+1493 HPDFYTQWK
-1502 LAKKNNPKLR
+1502 LARKNNAAVKSTLR
-1512 SLSVNGSRN
+1512 SVPVNGSHN
-1521 SVVKPQQQLGQRVPG
+1521 KVVNPQHQQGQRVPG
-1536 PVVQT
+1536 PSVQT
-1541 QNPLG
+1541 QNPLV
-1546 QPPTYPNNCTN
+1546 QPPPYPNNCTN

-1562 VSSHVAASPGHIR
+1562 VSSHVTASPGHVR
-1575 TSEMDNILDPIVLS
+1575 TNEMDNILDPIVLS

-1603 HLWEPRNNSVHQ
+1603 HLWDPRNNSVLQ
-1615 QQKCHSQ
+1615 QQTCYSQ
-1622 SMTQNM
+1622 SVTQNM
-1628 NTLSSSHFT
+1628 NTLPSSHFT
-1637 HMNAASKDNAQ
+1637 HLNAASTDNAQ
-1648 QRVINYTTLQPHNNP
+1648 QRVMSYTTLQPHNNP
-1663 NVNPAPAQAECVQK
+1663 NVNPAPAQVDSVQK

-1685 RHSLGNLVPPQQVMS
+1685 LNSLGNLIPPQQVMS
-1700 PNVVAA
+1700 PNVAAA
-1706 VNSVAEANL
+1706 VNSVAETNL
-1715 GSAQMSVL
+1715 GTAQMSLL
-1723 PSYTDN
+1723 PPYTDSLN
-1729 LSSSVPRDASAA
+1729 SSVPRDTSAA

-1749 SFSAITSTQSLVKLE
+1749 SFSAITNTQSLVKLE

-1771 GLPLPNNESHPSNG
+1771 GLPLPTNETPQSNG
-1785 SSQSSQ
+1785 GSPSSQ
-1791 SNTGKVSNVGENKKV
+1791 SNTGNVSSDGDNKRV
-1806 KRSRRTKWPAI
+1806 KRSKRTKWPAI
-1817 IKDGKFICCRCYREF
+1817 IKDGKFICRRCYREF

-1873 ESSSYV
+1873 TSSSYLN
-1879 SLPQPKG
+1879 LPQPKG

-1898 PQANGTYSSSDK
+1898 PQANGTYTSNDK
-1910 QTGGVLKQSPLNL
+1910 QTGGVLKQSPSNL

-1940 YAQSGRM
+1940 YAQSSRM

-1962 LQPSYSEMSNQLF
+1962 LQASYSEMSNPPF
-1975 NESVSDPLLSQLLA
+1975 NESVHDPLLSQLLA

-2003 HISQI
+2003 QVSQI

-2016 MKDIKEKTTS
+2016 MKDIKEKTTNS
-2026 SSASDLSN
+2026 NASDLSN
-2034 DGFLASMASLA
+2034 DGLLAAMESLA

-2053 VKERLREQILAGD
+2053 VKERLRDQILAGD
-2066 FHKKSSLPRGSSVDS
+2066 LHKKSSLPRGSSVDS

-2096 QRTSNLIQNAPQSE
+2096 QCTSNLIQNEPQSAH
-2110 QQPVGNTAEV
+2110 QPVGNTAEV
-2120 PAETISQFDDVSTD
+2120 PVESVLQLGEVSSND
-2134 DDLIHTISSAFSGS
+2134 SLIHAISSAVSGS
-2148 AVNDQPNHTPVT
+2148 TANDQSNHTSIT
-2160 KVDEVLEIQ
+2160 NVDEVLEIQ
-2169 KALEMLN
+2169 KALEKLD
-2176 LDRELSEVTTDVTVE
+2176 LDREISEVSRTVD
-2191 SPAVNDEQPNKPES
+2191 SPAVNGEQLNKPES
-2205 KELPSEIPSYVK
+2205 KDLPSEIQSYVK

-2250 LTQMKDQFNVAP
+2250 LTRVKVQFNVAP

-2268 SKSFTR
+2268 SKAFTR
-2274 NSNLKAHYMSVHNF
+2274 NSNLKAHYLTVHKF
-2288 SKEDIKKMKIR
+2288 SQEDIKKMKIK
-2299 SQSNHRLPE
+2299 SQSNRRLPE
-2308 GDRGSPCP
+2308 RDRGSPCP
-2316 VPEIPKSVKNTPLV
+2316 VPEIPNSVKNTPLV

-2336 NHVSSASGS
+2336 NNVACASGAT
-2345 IREDN
+2345 REDN
-2350 VKISQR
+2350 VKISQCI
-2356 VTPSLVQQSA
+2356 TPSLVQQSA
-2366 FASQG
+2366 FVSQG
-2371 KSLAVGAPTVTPSN
+2371 KSRAVGTPTVTPQN
-2385 QMPLQPSVIVSGHSS
+2385 QMPFQPSVIVSGRSS
-2400 VTPQMDQNAKGW
+2400 ATPRMDQNAKGFFSTK
-2412 FPTKSPVSGPT
+2412 FPPISGPT

-2450 PLDKKPKP
+2450 SLDKKPKP

-2464 AKPKE
+2464 AKPRE
-2469 SPKKTKEKKSEVDD
+2469 SPKKNKEKKPEGDD
-2483 VFSPYRPYRC
+2483 IFSPYRPYRC

-2521 KFEVN
+2521 KFAIN
-2526 SQDEQNEEEAE
+2526 SQEEQNEEEAE
-2537 DKDRNEESDDK
+2537 DKDTSEESDEK
-2548 LDVEIKEVDEFRCQV
+2548 LDMDVKEVDEFRCQV

-2577 QHYLLLH
+2577 QHYLQLH
-2584 KLALEKAGAMMCSI
+2584 KLTLEKAGAMMCSI

-2607 PNCSETFTA
+2607 PDCSETFTA
-2616 FWKYINHVDQEHKET
+2616 FWKYISHFDQEHKET
-2631 KISKVDPVEGMFRC
+2631 TLSKVDPVEGMFRC
-2645 PVEGCECAYS
+2645 PMEGCECAYS

-2693 FEIDVVEKENR
+2693 YETDVVEKENR
-2704 ETNKKPVKKVAVKK
+2704 ETNKKPVKKEAVKKEAVKK
-2718 RKTCKNNWTKY
+2718 RKANKNNWTKY

-2795 IPRSKYKRIASR
+2795 LPRSRYKRIASR
-2807 SDDTDHSEE
+2807 SDDTDHSAE

-2827 TEPGQSESEFSKPT
+2827 AEPGQSESEFSKPT
-2841 SGKESTEDAD
+2841 SEKESTEDAD
-2851 LSDEK
+2851 LSDRK

-2870 RRRGRPRKGDR
+2870 RRRGRPRKGERVSDK
-2881 ESHKFLGP
+2881 SLGP

-2894 LRTATS
+2894 LRTTRS
-2900 SAVNYVDLNSDSTS
+2900 SAVSYVDLNSDSTS
-2914 SSTTMTQEDASGQ
+2914 SSTTMAQEDASGQ

-2935 PMGFEVSFLQFLQET
+2935 PMGFEVSFLQFLQESN
-2950 KTSQKRKATVPLNGS
+2950 TSQKRKATLPLNGN
-2965 ARKKTMFHLKTATV
+2965 AHKKMTAFHLKTATV
-2979 VCKRADANLHSREVL
+2979 VCKRSDAQLHSREVL
-2994 KLVEFKNP
+2994 QLVEFKNP
-3002 QKLTSLGN
+3002 QKLTSLSN

-3019 SGVFEILL
+3019 SGVYEILL

-3033 RPTVILR
+3033 RPTVILQ
-3040 KEN
+3040 KED

>member
-1 MERYLGVSA
+1 
-10 STPANATNAT
+10 
-20 ATPEAASYVELVM
+20 
-33 ERLAVVALLALVTLL
+33 
-48 TAVVNGA
+48 
-55 VIAAICTTRK
+55 
-65 LHLPANYLICSLAVT
+65 
-80 DFLVSVLVMPISIL
+80 
-94 YITTETWLL
+94 
-103 GPFVC
+103 
-108 EAWLSVDMTCCTC
+108 
-121 SILHLCV
+121 
-128 IALDRYWAITKAIEY
+128 
-143 ARKRTPRRAC
+143 
-153 VMVAVVWVIS
+153 
-163 IFITIPPLFWRQRG
+163 
-177 DGTGPQQCIIEHDHV
+177 
-192 GYTIYSTFGAFYIP
+192 
-206 MTLIL
+206 
-211 ILYSR
+211 
-216 IYSAAKTLYQKRG
+216 
-229 SSRHLSSRSTD
+229 
-240 STNSLNHC
+240 
-248 RVTHA
+248 
-253 FCVSDVSNSDHTAE
+253 
-267 LERNHV
+267 
-273 AVRVPA
+273 
-279 LDMET
+279 
-284 PELDERNQ
+284 
-292 ICTSRERKAARI
+292 
-304 LGLILGAFILCWL
+304 
-317 PFFLKEL
+317 
-324 LVGLNVLSPSP
+324 
-335 HVSDA
+335 
-340 LTWLGY
+340 
-346 INSLI
+346 
-351 NPLLYTSFN
+351 
-360 EDFKQAFKKLFRL
+360 
-373 PSVVSRDSPSTSG
+373 
-386 RTAIGRHVT
+386 
-395 RCAYAAELEV
+395 
-405 KMADEEAE
+405 MADEEAE
-413 QDRSE
+413 QERGE

-433 EALAA
+433 EDIAA
-438 ALKNSQESPE
+438 ALKNSQESPD

-461 LVEYASLWRIEEEPL
+461 LVEYASLWRIEEEPF

-496 STECEEVPVVLERL
+496 STQCEEVPVLLERL
-510 SLGCAELLL
+510 SLSCAELLL

-556 AIAQEQGVWSNPT
+556 TIAREQGVWSNPT
-569 LQGILTNDMPPQE
+569 LQGILTNHMPPQE
-582 KVCEFLT
+582 KVREFLT
-589 LEGQTLLRMRVKHLI
+589 LEGQTLLRMRLKHLI
-604 KESCVN
+604 KESSVD

-621 FSEFEEKGHF
+621 LSEFEEKGHF
-631 KQMYLVCLCT
+631 KQMYLACLCT
-641 AAPQDVVMEELSRVD
+641 AAPQDVVMQELSRVD

-691 DSYCAWQLTLFWGK
+691 DSYCAWELTLFWGK
-705 LLKRLETS
+705 LLKRLESS

-742 SEMGKV
+742 SEMDKA
-748 GLMTCVELC
+748 GLSTCVELC
-757 IRALRLESCEGNT
+757 IRALRLESCEGST

-829 SLRCELLLVLKT
+829 SLRCELLLVFKT

-874 ELNDGDPEGLGE
+874 ELNDGDPEGLGG
-886 ETGIF
+886 ETSIF
-891 SEEFKDVSQRFVD
+891 SEEFKDVSQCFMD
-904 ATNELN
+904 TTNELN
-910 EIADQKQKNREMKKL
+910 EMADQRQKNKELKKL

-965 KDGHYSCPICME
+965 KDGRYTCPICTE

-1003 MKTTKQLAN
+1003 MKTSKQLAN

-1018 VIAALKAKSNENQ
+1018 VIAALKAKSSENQ
-1031 VRKTKT
+1031 KVKKT
-1037 KNNSGGQS
+1037 KNNCGGQS
-1045 NKLSNGNANDSCEGN
+1045 NKLSRRNANDSCEGN

-1130 CIQVNCKAS
+1130 CIQLNCKAS
-1139 FDSNAELIVHKKDHP
+1139 FDSNTELTVHKKDHP

-1159 CMFPGCGKIFHEAY
+1159 CMFPGCGKIFNEAY

-1209 HVKKVEDQGTDSQS
+1209 HVTKVEGQGTDSQS
-1223 IQPAEP
+1223 VQPAEP
-1229 HPDHSNQKDQGSA
+1229 HPDHSNLNDQGCA
-1242 QPGALSVTHLND
+1242 QAGSLSVTHLND
-1254 NDTVSQV
+1254 TGTGSQV

-1284 SAQEGTSKPEQQ
+1284 SAQECVHSGTSKPEQQ
-1296 HINPNP
+1296 HIHQHIP
-1302 MHQINDHLGQ
+1302 QINDHLGQ
-1312 SAVGTHMPHPN
+1312 SAMDTHMPHLN

-1356 PVPPTDGQL
+1356 PVPPADGQL
-1365 QTAESGATPI
+1365 QTVDSGATPL
-1375 YNNNNDAFRQYNPNP
+1375 YNNNNELFRQYNSNP
-1390 LPPSQASYQS
+1390 LPPVQASYQS
-1400 LYSSNATTP
+1400 MYSSNMTAP
-1409 TQASHN
+1409 TQTSHN

-1438 SVPNNGQVLENKSV
+1438 SMPNNGQVLENKSV
-1452 KPVDTNVVQVVKDKE
+1452 KPVDTNIAQVVKEKE
-1467 RHKCPY
+1467 RHKCPH
-1473 ETCTRDYSSYRSVT
+1473 ESCTRDYSSYRSVT
-1487 KHMKAV
+1487 KHMRAV
-1493 HPDFYTEWK
+1493 HPDFYTQWK
-1502 LAKKNNPKLR
+1502 LARKNNAAVKSTLR
-1512 SLSVNGSRN
+1512 SVPVNGSHN
-1521 SVVKPQQQLGQRVPG
+1521 KVVNPQHQQGQRVPG
-1536 PVVQT
+1536 PSVQT
-1541 QNPLG
+1541 QNPLV
-1546 QPPTYPNNCTN
+1546 QPPPYPNNCTN

-1562 VSSHVAASPGHIR
+1562 VSSHVTASPGHIR
-1575 TSEMDNILDPIVLS
+1575 TNEMDNILDPIVLS

-1603 HLWEPRNNSVHQ
+1603 HLWDPRNNSVLQ
-1615 QQKCHSQ
+1615 QQTCHSQ

-1628 NTLSSSHFT
+1628 NTLPSSHFT
-1637 HMNAASKDNAQ
+1637 HVNAASTDSAQ
-1648 QRVINYTTLQPHNNP
+1648 QRVMSYTTLHPHNNP
-1663 NVNPAPAQAECVQK
+1663 NVNPAPAPADSVQT
-1677 LNGTSDDS
+1677 LNGTSGDS
-1685 RHSLGNLVPPQQVMS
+1685 LHSLGNLIPPQQVMS
-1700 PNVVAA
+1700 PNVA
-1706 VNSVAEANL
+1706 VNSVAETNL

-1729 LSSSVPRDASAA
+1729 LNNSVPRDSPAD
-1741 YPQQTNNE
+1741 YLQQTNNE
-1749 SFSAITSTQSLVKLE
+1749 SFSAVVKLE
-1764 RSGETAI
+1764 RSGETAL
-1771 GLPLPNNESHPSNG
+1771 GLPLPNNEIPPSNG
-1785 SSQSSQ
+1785 SSPSSQ
-1791 SNTGKVSNVGENKKV
+1791 SNTGNVSNDGGKKRV

-1817 IKDGKFICCRCYREF
+1817 IKDGKFICRRCYREF

-1842 SKRAHCKPFDE
+1842 SKRAYCKSFDE

-1873 ESSSYV
+1873 TSSSYV
-1879 SLPQPKG
+1879 NLPQPKG

-1898 PQANGTYSSSDK
+1898 PQANGTYTSNDK
-1910 QTGGVLKQSPLNL
+1910 QTGGVLKQSPSNL
-1923 CASSGQEQQTVS
+1923 CVSSGQELQTVS
-1935 NPCGP
+1935 NLCGP
-1940 YAQSGRM
+1940 YAQSSRM

-1962 LQPSYSEMSNQLF
+1962 LQASYSDMSDPLF
-1975 NESVSDPLLSQLLA
+1975 NESVHDPLLSQLLA
-1989 DDQSTSSLNSGSSD
+1989 DDQSTSSLNSGFSD
-2003 HISQI
+2003 HVSQI
-2008 LQAETLNK
+2008 LQAETSNK
-2016 MKDIKEKTTS
+2016 MKEIKEKTPNS
-2026 SSASDLSN
+2026 NASDLSN
-2034 DGFLASMASLA
+2034 DGLLAAMASLA

-2066 FHKKSSLPRGSSVDS
+2066 IHKKSSLPCGSSVDS

-2096 QRTSNLIQNAPQSE
+2096 QHISNFIQNASQSE
-2110 QQPVGNTAEV
+2110 EQPAGNTAEV
-2120 PAETISQFDDVSTD
+2120 PVESVSQLDDMSPD
-2134 DDLIHTISSAFSGS
+2134 DGLIRTISSVFSGS
-2148 AVNDQPNHTPVT
+2148 AGNDQPNHTPINRE
-2160 KVDEVLEIQ
+2160 DEVLEIQ
-2169 KALEMLN
+2169 KALEKLD
-2176 LDRELSEVTTDVTVE
+2176 LDREISEVTRTVA
-2191 SPAVNDEQPNKPES
+2191 SPVVNDEQLKKPES
-2205 KELPSEIPSYVK
+2205 KDLPVELPSYVK
-2217 PFACDANGCT
+2217 PFACDTNGCN

-2274 NSNLKAHYMSVHNF
+2274 NSNLKAHYLTVHNF
-2288 SKEDIKKMKIR
+2288 SQEDIKKMKIKSR
-2299 SQSNHRLPE
+2299 SNHRLPE
-2308 GDRGSPCP
+2308 SDRGSPCP
-2316 VPEIPKSVKNTPLV
+2316 VPENTQLV
-2330 DARQQQ
+2330 NARQQQ
-2336 NHVSSASGS
+2336 KHVKCASDS
-2345 IREDN
+2345 IKKDN
-2350 VKISQR
+2350 VKISR
-2356 VTPSLVQQSA
+2356 CITPSLVKQSS
-2366 FASQG
+2366 FVSQG
-2371 KSLAVGAPTVTPSN
+2371 KSLAMGTMTVTPQS
-2385 QMPLQPSVIVSGHSS
+2385 QMPFQPSVIVSGCSS
-2400 VTPQMDQNAKGW
+2400 VTPKMDQNAKGW
-2412 FPTKSPVSGPT
+2412 FSTKSPDSGPT

-2428 KEILPIAPFTQ
+2428 KEILPIAPFPQ
-2439 NPSAPV
+2439 NPSTPV
-2445 QALNQ
+2445 QTKNQ
-2450 PLDKKPKP
+2450 SLDKRPKP

-2464 AKPKE
+2464 AKPRE
-2469 SPKKTKEKKSEVDD
+2469 SPKKTKEKKSEADD
-2483 VFSPYRPYRC
+2483 IFSPYRPYRC

-2507 LILHYKAVHQSALP
+2507 LILHYKAVHQSELP

-2548 LDVEIKEVDEFRCQV
+2548 LDMDVKEVDEFRCQV

-2577 QHYLLLH
+2577 QHYLQLH
-2584 KLALEKAGAMMCSI
+2584 KLTLEKAGAMMCSI

-2607 PNCSETFTA
+2607 PDCSETFTA
-2616 FWKYINHVDQEHKET
+2616 FWKYIGHVDQEHKET
-2631 KISKVDPVEGMFRC
+2631 KLSNVDPVEGMFRC
-2645 PVEGCECAYS
+2645 PMEECECAYS

-2693 FEIDVVEKENR
+2693 YETDVVEKENR
-2704 ETNKKPVKKVAVKK
+2704 ETNKKPIKKEAVKK
-2718 RKTCKNNWTKY
+2718 RKVNKNNWTKY

-2795 IPRSKYKRIASR
+2795 LPRSRYKRIASR
-2807 SDDTDHSEE
+2807 SDDTDNSAE
-2816 SSIETTENEEV
+2816 SSIEMTENEEV
-2827 TEPGQSESEFSKPT
+2827 AEPGQSESEFSKPT
-2841 SGKESTEDAD
+2841 SEKESTEDAD
-2851 LSDEK
+2851 LSDGK

-2870 RRRGRPRKGDR
+2870 RRRGRPRKGERVSDK
-2881 ESHKFLGP
+2881 SLGP

-2894 LRTATS
+2894 LRTARS
-2900 SAVNYVDLNSDSTS
+2900 SAVSYVDLNSDSTS
-2914 SSTTMTQEDASGQ
+2914 SSTTMAQEDASGQ

-2935 PMGFEVSFLQFLQET
+2935 PMGFEVSFLQFLQES
-2950 KTSQKRKATVPLNGS
+2950 KTSQKRKATVPLNGN
-2965 ARKKTMFHLKTATV
+2965 ARKKMTKAFSAFHLKTATV
-2979 VCKRADANLHSREVL
+2979 VCKRSDAQLHSREVL
-2994 KLVEFKNP
+2994 QLVEFKNP
-3002 QKLTSLGN
+3002 QKLTSLSN

-3019 SGVFEILL
+3019 SCVYEILL

-3033 RPTVILR
+3033 RPTVILQ
-3040 KEN
+3040 KED